1 MVKVVK
7 IWKGDLMMR
16 SKSLAKNK
24 DLQRKVLCSLLAAG
38 VMSVCIS
45 GGDVWAA
52 QSNEKIDLSGSAAS
66 TAYADWD
73 MQIDSEGSFKGV
85 YTHNGANLDF
95 TGTETNI
102 IINNKNNAA
111 TAVANYGNNGGVM
124 NFDAAKTSIT
134 LEHTGNVGSA
144 SPRDMGVLVN
154 QGTVNFNGDA
164 LIKLNTANT
173 ATMYGVNVECNTND
187 AVPSIVNFNK
197 KAAID
202 IVTGEAATGIFV
214 SGKPGSVLASGDNLN
229 ITINAGGNING
240 VWTRYGGTFST
251 GVSNNLNINLQSDSQ
266 YSTVTGIKCFSQK
279 EGQDNSHAG
288 MIDIEGSATINVQS
302 ANKAY
307 GILNE
312 YWQRPVDTGKVKV
325 AGDLNITV
333 VGKEAYG
340 VLSDNKDCD
349 TNILGN
355 ANINVTG
362 TNSSYA
368 IHAKEGGQITVG
380 SAGKTVALK
389 AETTAGDSGK
399 LAAAG
404 VYALEGGQVTIAGAK
419 ADIEADVTAN
429 GRAIGVRVEGKDAS
443 ITSAVQLNADTT
455 NIAVNG
461 TTTAD
466 SNNFNEAAWVKN
478 GSLTVNSKN
487 LNVTGSMSGFT
498 LEGLNVSTNGLI
510 ELNTEKTVIDIA
522 DDYGVTG
529 ITAHNGGTFKVNKGD
544 LIITSTNTAANGVGK
559 TNSIGIQSD
568 EIGSGEPQNSII
580 IGPGVNKVD
589 ITVNGAG
596 SEGATPNASNGTAG
610 IYAVDGAIEIA
621 SGELNVRV
629 NSGANVSS
637 DASGVY
643 SNATGIKGLNGTITV
658 AGSTRTILD
667 VTDGYQEATG
677 VYAGSY
683 GDKKATVSILGDTAI
698 TATGKT
704 GAHALYAEKGSEIT
718 IGSKG
723 KMVDLTVSST
733 NGGKVYGLDAT
744 GGSDITVNGSNL
756 TIDVGSYVENG
767 TINDRIFAID
777 ASTNKGG
784 KIILNSDE
792 ITIVGEQKGHTV
804 YCDGVRANMST
815 IEFNGNTTIDLKA
828 DLKDGWSAIESK
840 NKQNQ
845 FAGINVQCDPGNI
858 FATAI
863 NFNGSETDIK
873 VEGKATWFAA
883 VQGSGV
889 PGSINFTGK
898 KVNITAVNNK
908 AVSEGDSTTVGIYAQ
923 YGATINSAAAT
934 DIVTTVEAN
943 GDANGIYN
951 TNNFYY
957 NGNVKLK
964 GNFMGTVISNESSAY
979 GIYND
984 PLDADNTGGE
994 VYIGKGLKLDVTALK
1009 GEAVG
1014 IYGKGEHSKTTVL
1027 GDVTIT
1033 TNGQNDSYSLYA
1045 AAKANI
1051 TLGSAGKTVALTGD
1065 VTAKDADSI
1074 ITLAGDT
1081 NIVSGTVTADAGGIV
1096 LGGGDKAT
1104 YTVDKFVT
1112 KGAGERASAAV
1123 SGTITVSGGTLNIDN
1138 LSDINK
1144 FDLADNSLI
1153 VTGKGV
1159 LKAASDKVFEA
1170 DTSGK
1175 KVIAGVDQKVLFNG
1189 GKLAISDTSYTLAD
1203 SKVYSE
1209 ALGKV
1214 DDSGVGANTKTTIVM
1229 TGTLQDQPVDNKATV
1244 DDLAPTGAVHT
1255 NVTGTVSTGTLNVG
1269 DGSSSVGTTGINN
1282 DLGVKDLDFSS
1293 TSGSGTVDAI
1303 VTISNDTGLTL
1314 VGDGSSELLKGTGNS
1329 NNNVTVGSDSGS
1341 AGTLTLGNAAA
1352 ESSGGTL
1359 NAAVTLKADS
1369 QMNVEAGSFTV
1380 GKITATEGTVAVN
1393 AGANLTTTEDFTVGD
1408 AGSNKSGTIDAA
1420 GSITAGKVD
1429 LQQGTVAVTGS
1440 LTANELSVGDSS
1452 NSKEG
1457 AVTAAGTVDVGTLKL
1472 NKGNIEVTG
1481 SLTAKTLTVGD
1492 NDAKIAVGAADSAGT
1507 LTAEDVKLGGAS
1519 LMLDPDWEDSST
1531 IQTASKAGL
1540 KFNSSQIDGKLTVGQ
1555 NSVLSLGTADT
1566 AKAEAAFTD
1575 TGLTW
1580 GKNDITAALYID
1592 YEQTMDSTKGGIK
1605 VDGSLTHASD
1615 NKNFAAANTATFAAG
1630 SLLMVAG
1637 DAALTTDGA
1646 LKAGSTVN
1654 AQNNS
1659 NSNNDAATLKVDS
1672 GAKLYIADAQAD
1684 KRYTIVSGFTNSGSA
1699 VTDGGWN
1706 GTNLLLNKLVK
1717 GSGSYSNGSFTVS
1730 TQKVKAS
1737 EALPGVA
1744 LPNILDA
1751 MSSQTDSPY
1760 AGIKYLSNA
1769 ISGLNSNAQTL
1780 AAVNSFAQGAENS
1793 GATRT
1798 GALAA
1803 LDLGTA
1809 VQEHLSLAKAAAEQ
1823 SGGFG
1828 KAAVDTADNGGIWA
1842 QYIHNKDK
1850 VDNMG
1855 GVSYDGQ
1862 YNGVIIGGD
1871 FADRGKYSSGIAF
1884 SYGSG
1889 DSTGSASKNEFDFW
1903 GLSYY
1908 GGIQNGDTNLIFDVG
1923 YSKTSS
1929 DVKGVIK
1936 AEPDTQVIS
1945 MGIKGEK
1952 LISNGHGTSYVPY
1965 AGLRYMNI
1973 DTDSYNGS
1981 IDGKTAAHYSTD
1993 KADLWL
1999 LPVGISISHESVT
2012 ASGWKVRPTAD
2023 IAYVWTLGDK
2033 NIAMDI
2039 TVPGVN
2045 ATDRLGYDIMDSGFF
2060 VGKLGLEAEKGDWTY
2075 GLGYAC
2081 QKGSHAQNSKFML
2094 NVTYS
2099 F

>member
-1 MVKVVK
+1 MAKVVK

-16 SKSLAKNK
+16 SKRLAKNK
-24 DLQRKVLCSLLAAG
+24 DLQKKVLCSLIAVG

-52 QSNEKIDLSGSAAS
+52 GTIKDQDMVITSNMDIVADDGGFEGATNRYAAIGHTQDATMTVTAKPGVIVNSVVTATNGRAMGIVNTGNGVLNVNGNYGFALQADTVRGIRNNGYNDLNLNGDFIIKAV
-66 TAYADWD
+66 
-73 MQIDSEGSFKGV
+73 SEGKDSNNDVVVGAEAFNGTNITVNGDKLNIDITTDNARIIGV
-85 YTHNGANLDF
+85 QNFNNNGKTIVFNSNDISIKAVQ
-95 TGTETNI
+95 TGT
-102 IINNKNNAA
+102 
-111 TAVANYGNNGGVM
+111 
-124 NFDAAKTSIT
+124 
-134 LEHTGNVGSA
+134 GSFCQ
-144 SPRDMGVLVN
+144 GVLGY
-154 QGTVNFNGDA
+154 QSTTNFNGDIVIDLKA
-164 LIKLNTANT
+164 DKVTSQVHGVDIQCDPGNTYET
-173 ATMYGVNVECNTND
+173 A
-187 AVPSIVNFNK
+187 VNFNNQQTDIK
-197 KAAID
+197 VEGGAGATVAAIR
-202 IVTGEAATGIFV
+202 
-214 SGKPGSVLASGDNLN
+214 ASGVPGTVNLN
-229 ITINAGGNING
+229 GKVTNLTAANING
-240 VWTRYGGTFST
+240 GMAAAIISQYGAHVNSGSET
-251 GVSNNLNINLQSDSQ
+251 NINAAVNAKDDAVAVYVGEYAGYNGNVELQGNFTADVISEN
-266 YSTVTGIKCFSQK
+266 G
-279 EGQDNSHAG
+279 N
-288 MIDIEGSATINVQS
+288 
-302 ANKAY
+302 AY
-307 GILNE
+307 GILGE
-312 YWQRPVDTGKVKV
+312 
-325 AGDLNITV
+325 
-333 VGKEAYG
+333 
-340 VLSDNKDCD
+340 LSDDAKSEDDGKIYIGKDLELDVTAANGDAVGIGVSGKYNK
-349 TNILGN
+349 TIILGN
-355 ANINVTG
+355 STINATG
-362 TNSSYA
+362 KTASYA
-368 IHAKEGGQITVG
+368 IIAEDGGQITVG
-380 SAGKTVALK
+380 SAGKNVNLT
-389 AETTAGDSGK
+389 GD
-399 LAAAG
+399 
-404 VYALEGGQVTIAGAK
+404 V
-419 ADIEADVTAN
+419 
-429 GRAIGVRVEGKDAS
+429 
-443 ITSAVQLNADTT
+443 
-455 NIAVNG
+455 
-461 TTTAD
+461 
-466 SNNFNEAAWVKN
+466 
-478 GSLTVNSKN
+478 
-487 LNVTGSMSGFT
+487 
-498 LEGLNVSTNGLI
+498 
-510 ELNTEKTVIDIA
+510 
-522 DDYGVTG
+522 
-529 ITAHNGGTFKVNKGD
+529 
-544 LIITSTNTAANGVGK
+544 
-559 TNSIGIQSD
+559 
-568 EIGSGEPQNSII
+568 
-580 IGPGVNKVD
+580 KVD
-589 ITVNGAG
+589 
-596 SEGATPNASNGTAG
+596 
-610 IYAVDGAIEIA
+610 
-621 SGELNVRV
+621 
-629 NSGANVSS
+629 
-637 DASGVY
+637 
-643 SNATGIKGLNGTITV
+643 
-658 AGSTRTILD
+658 
-667 VTDGYQEATG
+667 
-677 VYAGSY
+677 
-683 GDKKATVSILGDTAI
+683 
-698 TATGKT
+698 
-704 GAHALYAEKGSEIT
+704 
-718 IGSKG
+718 
-723 KMVDLTVSST
+723 
-733 NGGKVYGLDAT
+733 
-744 GGSDITVNGSNL
+744 GGSV
-756 TIDVGSYVENG
+756 
-767 TINDRIFAID
+767 IN
-777 ASTNKGG
+777 
-784 KIILNSDE
+784 
-792 ITIVGEQKGHTV
+792 H
-804 YCDGVRANMST
+804 
-815 IEFNGNTTIDLKA
+815 
-828 DLKDGWSAIESK
+828 
-840 NKQNQ
+840 
-845 FAGINVQCDPGNI
+845 
-858 FATAI
+858 
-863 NFNGSETDIK
+863 
-873 VEGKATWFAA
+873 
-883 VQGSGV
+883 
-889 PGSINFTGK
+889 
-898 KVNITAVNNK
+898 
-908 AVSEGDSTTVGIYAQ
+908 
-923 YGATINSAAAT
+923 
-934 DIVTTVEAN
+934 
-943 GDANGIYN
+943 
-951 TNNFYY
+951 
-957 NGNVKLK
+957 
-964 GNFMGTVISNESSAY
+964 
-979 GIYND
+979 
-984 PLDADNTGGE
+984 
-994 VYIGKGLKLDVTALK
+994 
-1009 GEAVG
+1009 
-1014 IYGKGEHSKTTVL
+1014 
-1027 GDVTIT
+1027 GDVTI
-1033 TNGQNDSYSLYA
+1033 NGQLLVKAAGASSEYTSIGESLRINAGSDSAVQIENSSQKNVSNVLNFNSKNTELSSSGSSYISAVNILNNNQPDVTASNTVNFRGDTTKITATATDGKAQGVRIGESNFGSGKLTTDINFGATNTSINVKGNVVAGDYYDQVA
-1045 AAKANI
+1045 GIWEGEGSYKGDVATNIAFNGKANI
-1051 TLGSAGKTVALTGD
+1051 DVYSQGGNAYGIFVEHGSEIGTTIIDFNDNTVINAQNANGSGEAVYISGD
-1065 VTAKDADSI
+1065 GVAVNFNKAQKKGVTVDIIGDITAANNAK
-1074 ITLAGDT
+1074 ITLAGDS
-1081 NIVSGTVTADAGGIV
+1081 NVVKGTVTADAGGIV
-1096 LGGGDKAT
+1096 LAGSDKAT
-1104 YTVDKFVT
+1104 YIVNKFVT
-1112 KGAGERASAAV
+1112 KDSV
-1123 SGTITVSGGTLNIDN
+1123 SRFTTVTRGTITVSGGTLNIDN

-1269 DGSSSVGTTGINN
+1269 DGSSSEGATGVNN

-1293 TSGSGTVDAI
+1293 NSGTVDAS

-1314 VGDGSSELLKGTGNS
+1314 VGDGSSELLKGTGS
-1329 NNNVTVGSDSGS
+1329 NNTVTVGSTSDSGS

-1359 NAAVTLKADS
+1359 NANVTLQSDS

-1380 GKITATEGTVAVN
+1380 DKITATEGTVAVN
-1393 AGANLTTTEDFTVGD
+1393 AGANLTTTQDFTVGD
-1408 AGSNKSGTIDAA
+1408 AINNKTGTIDAA

-1440 LTANELSVGDSS
+1440 LTANELSVGTS
-1452 NSKEG
+1452 NKEG
-1457 AVTAAGTVDVGTLKL
+1457 TVTAAGTVDVGTLNL
-1472 NKGNIEVTG
+1472 NKGNVEVTG

-1492 NDAKIAVGAADSAGT
+1492 SDAKIAVGAADRAGT

-1519 LMLDPDWEDSST
+1519 LMLDPAWEDGST

-1540 KFNSSQIDGKLTVGQ
+1540 KFNGSQIDGKLTVGQ

-1580 GKNDITAALYID
+1580 GQNDITAALYVD

-1615 NKNFAAANTATFAAG
+1615 SKDLVAANTATFAAG

-1637 DAALTTDGA
+1637 DAALTIDGA
-1646 LKAGSTVN
+1646 LKAGGTATN
-1654 AQNNS
+1654 TIS
-1659 NSNNDAATLKVDS
+1659 NGSAATLKVDS

-1684 KRYTIVSGFTNSGSA
+1684 KQYTIVSGFTNSGSA
-1699 VTDGGWN
+1699 VIDGGWN

-1809 VQEHLSLAKAAAEQ
+1809 AQEHLSLAKAAAEQ

-1828 KAAVDTADNGGIWA
+1828 KAAVDTADNGSIWA

-1862 YNGVIIGGD
+1862 YNGIVVGGD

-1945 MGIKGEK
+1945 MGVKGEK
-1952 LISNGHGTSYVPY
+1952 VISNGHGTSYVPY

-2012 ASGWKVRPTAD
+2012 AGGWKVRPTAD

-2033 NIAMDI
+2033 NTAMDI

>member
-1 MVKVVK
+1 MNTVAKVVK

-52 QSNEKIDLSGSAAS
+52 QSNGKIDLSGSAAS

-202 IVTGEAATGIFV
+202 IVTGDEATGIFV

-404 VYALEGGQVTIAGAK
+404 VYALNGGQVTIAGAK

-443 ITSAVQLNADTT
+443 TTSAVQLNADTT

-461 TTTAD
+461 TTKD
-466 SNNFNEAAWVKN
+466 NNFNEAAWVKN

-487 LNVTGSMSGFT
+487 LNVTGSMSGYT

-621 SGELNVRV
+621 SGELNIRV

-658 AGSTRTILD
+658 AGSTRTALD

-704 GAHALYAEKGSEIT
+704 GAHALYAEKGGNIT
-718 IGSKG
+718 VGSKG
-723 KMVDLTVSST
+723 KTVELKAGSQGGRVIAIEATEGSNVTINGEKLVLDLTSDVSNMEKVTVNERIIGIDNFSE
-733 NGGKVYGLDAT
+733 GGE
-744 GGSDITVNGSNL
+744 ITVNSAETL
-756 TIDVGSYVENG
+756 IKAVQMG
-767 TINDRIFAID
+767 TTTY
-777 ASTNKGG
+777 S
-784 KIILNSDE
+784 
-792 ITIVGEQKGHTV
+792 
-804 YCDGVRANMST
+804 DGVRGNKST
-815 IEFNGNTTIDLKA
+815 TNFNGNVTLDLQA
-828 DLKDGWSAIESK
+828 DLQDNGNQS
-840 NKQNQ
+840 Q
-845 FAGINVQCDPGNI
+845 FAGVYVMCDPGDR

-908 AVSEGDSTTVGIYAQ
+908 AVREGDSTTVGIYAQ

-943 GDANGIYN
+943 GYANGIYN
-951 TNNFYY
+951 TNNFGY

-984 PLDADNTGGE
+984 PPAADNTGGE

-1014 IYGKGEHSKTTVL
+1014 IYGEGEHSKTTVL

-1074 ITLAGDT
+1074 ITLAGDS
-1081 NIVSGTVTADAGGIV
+1081 NVVKGTVTADAGGIV
-1096 LGGGDKAT
+1096 LGGSDKAT
-1104 YTVDKFVT
+1104 YTADKFVT
-1112 KGAGERASAAV
+1112 KGAGEKTSNAK

-1175 KVIAGVDQKVLFNG
+1175 KVIADVDQKVLFNG

-1214 DDSGVGANTKTTIVM
+1214 DDSGVGAKAKTTIVM

-1269 DGSSSVGTTGINN
+1269 DGTSSEGATGVNN
-1282 DLGVKDLDFSS
+1282 DLGVKDLDFS
-1293 TSGSGTVDAI
+1293 TNSGSGTVNAN

-1329 NNNVTVGSDSGS
+1329 NNTVTVGSGS

-1359 NAAVTLKADS
+1359 NAAVTLQADS

-1380 GKITATEGTVAVN
+1380 GKITAAEGTVAVN
-1393 AGANLTTTEDFTVGD
+1393 AGANLTTTQDFTVGD
-1408 AGSNKSGTIDAA
+1408 ASSNKSGTIDAA

-1429 LQQGTVAVTGS
+1429 LQQGTVAITGS

-1457 AVTAAGTVDVGTLKL
+1457 AVTAAGTVDVDTLNL
-1472 NKGNIEVTG
+1472 NKGKVEVTG
-1481 SLTAKTLTVGD
+1481 SLTAKTLTVVD
-1492 NDAKIAVGAADSAGT
+1492 SDAKIAVGAADSAGT

-1519 LMLDPDWEDSST
+1519 LMLDPAWEDSST

-1615 NKNFAAANTATFAAG
+1615 NKDLAAANTATFAAG

-1654 AQNNS
+1654 AQNNG

-1684 KRYTIVSGFTNSGSA
+1684 KQYTIVSGFTNSGSA

-1737 EALPGVA
+1737 TALPGVA

-1751 MSSQTDSPY
+1751 MSSQTDSTY

-1809 VQEHLSLAKAAAEQ
+1809 AQEHLSLAKAAAEQ

-1828 KAAVDTADNGGIWA
+1828 KAAVDTADNGSIWA

-1952 LISNGHGTSYVPY
+1952 VISNGHGTSYVPY

-2012 ASGWKVRPTAD
+2012 AGGWKVRPTAD

-2033 NIAMDI
+2033 NTAMDI

>member
-202 IVTGEAATGIFV
+202 IVTGDAATGIFV

-404 VYALEGGQVTIAGAK
+404 VYALNGGQVTIAGAK

-443 ITSAVQLNADTT
+443 TTSAVQLNADTT

-461 TTTAD
+461 TTKD
-466 SNNFNEAAWVKN
+466 NNFNEAAWVKN

-487 LNVTGSMSGFT
+487 LNVTGSMSGYT

-621 SGELNVRV
+621 SGELNIRV

-658 AGSTRTILD
+658 AGSTRTALD

-908 AVSEGDSTTVGIYAQ
+908 AVREGDSTTVGIYAQ

-943 GDANGIYN
+943 GYANGIYN
-951 TNNFYY
+951 TNNFGY

-984 PLDADNTGGE
+984 PPAADNTGGE

-1014 IYGKGEHSKTTVL
+1014 IYGEGEHSKTTVL

-1074 ITLAGDT
+1074 ITLAGDS
-1081 NIVSGTVTADAGGIV
+1081 NVVKGTVTADAGGIV
-1096 LGGGDKAT
+1096 LGGSDKAT
-1104 YTVDKFVT
+1104 YTADKFVT
-1112 KGAGERASAAV
+1112 KGAGEKTSNAK

-2012 ASGWKVRPTAD
+2012 AGGWKVRPTAD

-2033 NIAMDI
+2033 NTAMDI

>member
-1 MVKVVK
+1 MNIVVKVVK

-45 GGDVWAA
+45 GGDVWASGTIKD
-52 QSNEKIDLSGSAAS
+52 QDMIITSNMDIVADDGEFEGVTNRYAAIGYTQDS
-66 TAYADWD
+66 T
-73 MQIDSEGSFKGV
+73 MTV
-85 YTHNGANLDF
+85 
-95 TGTETNI
+95 
-102 IINNKNNAA
+102 
-111 TAVANYGNNGGVM
+111 TAKPGVM
-124 NFDAAKTSIT
+124 VDS
-134 LEHTGNVGSA
+134 V
-144 SPRDMGVLVN
+144 V
-154 QGTVNFNGDA
+154 
-164 LIKLNTANT
+164 T
-173 ATMYGVNVECNTND
+173 AT
-187 AVPSIVNFNK
+187 
-197 KAAID
+197 
-202 IVTGEAATGIFV
+202 
-214 SGKPGSVLASGDNLN
+214 
-229 ITINAGGNING
+229 
-240 VWTRYGGTFST
+240 
-251 GVSNNLNINLQSDSQ
+251 
-266 YSTVTGIKCFSQK
+266 
-279 EGQDNSHAG
+279 
-288 MIDIEGSATINVQS
+288 
-302 ANKAY
+302 
-307 GILNE
+307 
-312 YWQRPVDTGKVKV
+312 
-325 AGDLNITV
+325 
-333 VGKEAYG
+333 
-340 VLSDNKDCD
+340 
-349 TNILGN
+349 
-355 ANINVTG
+355 
-362 TNSSYA
+362 
-368 IHAKEGGQITVG
+368 
-380 SAGKTVALK
+380 
-389 AETTAGDSGK
+389 
-399 LAAAG
+399 
-404 VYALEGGQVTIAGAK
+404 
-419 ADIEADVTAN
+419 N
-429 GRAIGVRVEGKDAS
+429 GRAMGIVNVGNGVLNVNGNYSFA
-443 ITSAVQLNADTT
+443 LNADTVRGIRNNGYNDLNLNGDFIIKAVSKGKNSNNDVVVGVEAFNGTNITVNGDKLNIDITTDNARIIGVQNFNNNGETITFNSNDTSIKAVQIGTGSVCQGVLAYQSTTNFNGNVVIDLKADQVTDQVHGIDIQCDPGNSYETVVNFNNQKTDIKVEGGAGSTVAAIRASGVPGTVNLNGKVTNLTAT
-455 NIAVNG
+455 NIADGFSAAVISQYG
-461 TTTAD
+461 AHVKSGAD
-466 SNNFNEAAWVKN
+466 SDVNA
-478 GSLTVNSKN
+478 SVNSKN
-487 LNVTGSMSGFT
+487 GDAVAVYISEYAGYNGNVELKGSLTANVVSENGAACGILGELSDEVKAETDGNIYIGKNLN
-498 LEGLNVSTNGLI
+498 L
-510 ELNTEKTVIDIA
+510 
-522 DDYGVTG
+522 GV
-529 ITAHNGGTFKVNKGD
+529 
-544 LIITSTNTAANGVGK
+544 
-559 TNSIGIQSD
+559 NSSNSEAIGI
-568 EIGSGEPQNSII
+568 G
-580 IGPGVNKVD
+580 
-589 ITVNGAG
+589 
-596 SEGATPNASNGTAG
+596 
-610 IYAVDGAIEIA
+610 A
-621 SGELNVRV
+621 SGKYNK
-629 NSGANVSS
+629 
-637 DASGVY
+637 
-643 SNATGIKGLNGTITV
+643 T
-658 AGSTRTILD
+658 
-667 VTDGYQEATG
+667 
-677 VYAGSY
+677 
-683 GDKKATVSILGDTAI
+683 SILGDTAI

-1074 ITLAGDT
+1074 ITLAGDS
-1081 NIVSGTVTADAGGIV
+1081 NVVKGTVTADVGGIV

-1112 KGAGERASAAV
+1112 KGAVEKASNAK

-1144 FDLADNSLI
+1144 FDLADDSLV

-1189 GKLAISDTSYTLAD
+1189 GKLAISDASYTLNDSADYSKALKAAD
-1203 SKVYSE
+1203 SNK
-1209 ALGKV
+1209 A
-1214 DDSGVGANTKTTIVM
+1214 KTTIVM

-1269 DGSSSVGTTGINN
+1269 GSSSEGATGVNN

-1293 TSGSGTVDAI
+1293 NSGTVDAS

-1314 VGDGSSELLKGTGNS
+1314 VGDGSSELLKGTGS
-1329 NNNVTVGSDSGS
+1329 NNTVIVGSTSDSGS

-1359 NAAVTLKADS
+1359 NANVTLQADS

-1380 GKITATEGTVAVN
+1380 DKITATEGTVAVN
-1393 AGANLTTTEDFTVGD
+1393 AGANLTTTQDFTVGD
-1408 AGSNKSGTIDAA
+1408 AINNKTGTIDAA

-1440 LTANELSVGDSS
+1440 LTANELSVGTS
-1452 NSKEG
+1452 NKEG
-1457 AVTAAGTVDVGTLKL
+1457 TVNAAGTVDVDTLNL
-1472 NKGNIEVTG
+1472 NKGNVEVTG

-1492 NDAKIAVGAADSAGT
+1492 SDAKIAVGAADSAGT

-1519 LMLDPDWEDSST
+1519 LMLDPAWEDGST

-1540 KFNSSQIDGKLTVGQ
+1540 KFNGSQIDGKLTVGQ

-1580 GKNDITAALYID
+1580 GQNDITAALYID

-1615 NKNFAAANTATFAAG
+1615 SKDLAAANTATFAAG

-1646 LKAGSTVN
+1646 LKAGGTATN
-1654 AQNNS
+1654 TIS
-1659 NSNNDAATLKVDS
+1659 NGSAATLKVDS

-1684 KRYTIVSGFTNSGSA
+1684 KQYTIVSGFTNSGSA

-1737 EALPGVA
+1737 TALPGVA

-1809 VQEHLSLAKAAAEQ
+1809 AQEHLSLAKAAAEQ

-1945 MGIKGEK
+1945 MGVKGEK

-2012 ASGWKVRPTAD
+2012 AGGWKVRPTAD

-2033 NIAMDI
+2033 NTAMDI

>member
-45 GGDVWAA
+45 EGDVWA
-52 QSNEKIDLSGSAAS
+52 SNSLINVGNKEYSADTIIVADENLASDNSAVVGIANDVSNSKSGITMKNGTKLTVNSVAS
-66 TAYADWD
+66 SGRAYA
-73 MQIDSEGSFKGV
+73 V
-85 YTHNGANLDF
+85 AVNNGAGFGFVGKGEF
-95 TGTETNI
+95 T
-102 IINNKNNAA
+102 A
-111 TAVANYGNNGGVM
+111 TGSDQAQARTIRNNGGGAIS
-124 NFDAAKTSIT
+124 FDGDITVNTNAGKLFSVAVEAWDSSDQIAVVEFKGDRTIINATGDKVQVNAIQVVSNNDTGSLIDFCADKTVIT
-134 LEHTGNVGSA
+134 NTSTVAGGSNWANVAIVEGEKAVLRFSGKDVRLNSNNTGYTAQVISLNSNGNVVFNADNSILTAKSDFGA
-144 SPRDMGVLVN
+144 NGIGGDGII
-154 QGTVNFNGDA
+154 TFNGKNA
-164 LIKLNTANT
+164 
-173 ATMYGVNVECNTND
+173 
-187 AVPSIVNFNK
+187 
-197 KAAID
+197 
-202 IVTGEAATGIFV
+202 
-214 SGKPGSVLASGDNLN
+214 
-229 ITINAGGNING
+229 TINAIVTDGVGTTNSIGLLSSKAIDVTTNVDKLAINVYGSG
-240 VWTRYGGTFST
+240 VWNGNPGYANGTAGIYANADVDIAAKNLAVNVVAGQAVD
-251 GVSNNLNINLQSDSQ
+251 GVNTYDEE
-266 YSTVTGIKCFSQK
+266 TAKA
-279 EGQDNSHAG
+279 QDNYS
-288 MIDIEGSATINVQS
+288 D
-302 ANKAY
+302 AY
-307 GILNE
+307 GIRMMSGNLNAS
-312 YWQRPVDTGKVKV
+312 QDT
-325 AGDLNITV
+325 DTNIV
-333 VGKEAYG
+333 VYEGYKGAIGVSAEAENAI
-340 VLSDNKDCD
+340 V
-349 TNILGN
+349 NILGN
-355 ANINVTG
+355 TTITATG
-362 TNSSYA
+362 KTASNA
-368 IHAKEGGQITVG
+368 LLAEDGGQITVG
-380 SAGKTVALK
+380 SEGKTVDLTGEVKVDGGSVSNHGNVTINGQLLVK
-389 AETTAGDSGK
+389 ADGASSEYTSTGESLRINAGSDSAVQIENSSLQNVRNVLDFNAKNTELSSSGSNYISAVNILNNNQPDVTASNTVNFSGDTTKITATATDGKAQGVRIGESNFGSGK
-399 LAAAG
+399 LTTDINFGATNTSINVKGNVVAG
-404 VYALEGGQVTIAGAK
+404 DYYDQVAGIWEGEGSYKG
-419 ADIEADVTAN
+419 DVA
-429 GRAIGVRVEGKDAS
+429 
-443 ITSAVQLNADTT
+443 T
-455 NIAVNG
+455 NIAFNGKANIDVYSQGGNAYGIFVEHGSEIG
-461 TTTAD
+461 TTIIDFNDNTVINAQNANGSGEAVYISGD
-466 SNNFNEAAWVKN
+466 GVAVNFNKAQK
-478 GSLTVNSKN
+478 K
-487 LNVTGSMSGFT
+487 
-498 LEGLNVSTNGLI
+498 
-510 ELNTEKTVIDIA
+510 
-522 DDYGVTG
+522 GVTVD
-529 ITAHNGGTFKVNKGD
+529 IIGD
-544 LIITSTNTAANGVGK
+544 ITAAN
-559 TNSIGIQSD
+559 
-568 EIGSGEPQNSII
+568 
-580 IGPGVNKVD
+580 
-589 ITVNGAG
+589 
-596 SEGATPNASNGTAG
+596 NA
-610 IYAVDGAIEIA
+610 
-621 SGELNVRV
+621 
-629 NSGANVSS
+629 
-637 DASGVY
+637 
-643 SNATGIKGLNGTITV
+643 K
-658 AGSTRTILD
+658 
-667 VTDGYQEATG
+667 
-677 VYAGSY
+677 
-683 GDKKATVSILGDTAI
+683 
-698 TATGKT
+698 
-704 GAHALYAEKGSEIT
+704 
-718 IGSKG
+718 
-723 KMVDLTVSST
+723 
-733 NGGKVYGLDAT
+733 
-744 GGSDITVNGSNL
+744 
-756 TIDVGSYVENG
+756 
-767 TINDRIFAID
+767 
-777 ASTNKGG
+777 
-784 KIILNSDE
+784 
-792 ITIVGEQKGHTV
+792 
-804 YCDGVRANMST
+804 
-815 IEFNGNTTIDLKA
+815 
-828 DLKDGWSAIESK
+828 
-840 NKQNQ
+840 
-845 FAGINVQCDPGNI
+845 
-858 FATAI
+858 
-863 NFNGSETDIK
+863 
-873 VEGKATWFAA
+873 
-883 VQGSGV
+883 
-889 PGSINFTGK
+889 
-898 KVNITAVNNK
+898 
-908 AVSEGDSTTVGIYAQ
+908 
-923 YGATINSAAAT
+923 
-934 DIVTTVEAN
+934 
-943 GDANGIYN
+943 
-951 TNNFYY
+951 
-957 NGNVKLK
+957 
-964 GNFMGTVISNESSAY
+964 
-979 GIYND
+979 
-984 PLDADNTGGE
+984 
-994 VYIGKGLKLDVTALK
+994 
-1009 GEAVG
+1009 
-1014 IYGKGEHSKTTVL
+1014 
-1027 GDVTIT
+1027 
-1033 TNGQNDSYSLYA
+1033 
-1045 AAKANI
+1045 
-1051 TLGSAGKTVALTGD
+1051 
-1065 VTAKDADSI
+1065 
-1074 ITLAGDT
+1074 ITLAGDS
-1081 NIVSGTVTADAGGIV
+1081 NVVKGTVTADAGGIV
-1096 LGGGDKAT
+1096 LAGSDKAT
-1104 YTVDKFVT
+1104 YIVNKFVT
-1112 KGAGERASAAV
+1112 KDSV
-1123 SGTITVSGGTLNIDN
+1123 SRFTTVTRGTITVSGGTLNIDN

-1189 GKLAISDTSYTLAD
+1189 GKLAISDASYTLAD

-1214 DDSGVGANTKTTIVM
+1214 DDSGAGAKAKTTIVM

-1269 DGSSSVGTTGINN
+1269 DGTSSEGATGVNN
-1282 DLGVKDLDFSS
+1282 DLGVKDLDFS
-1293 TSGSGTVDAI
+1293 TNSGSGTVNAN

-1329 NNNVTVGSDSGS
+1329 NNTVTVGSGS

-1359 NAAVTLKADS
+1359 NAAVTLQADS

-1380 GKITATEGTVAVN
+1380 GKITAAEGTVAVN
-1393 AGANLTTTEDFTVGD
+1393 AGANLTTTQDFTVGD
-1408 AGSNKSGTIDAA
+1408 ASSNKSGTIDAA

-1457 AVTAAGTVDVGTLKL
+1457 AVTAAGTVDVDTLNL
-1472 NKGNIEVTG
+1472 NKGKVEVTG
-1481 SLTAKTLTVGD
+1481 SLTAKTLTVVD
-1492 NDAKIAVGAADSAGT
+1492 SDAKIAVGAADSAGT

-1519 LMLDPDWEDSST
+1519 LMLDPAWEDSST

-1575 TGLTW
+1575 TGLIW

-1615 NKNFAAANTATFAAG
+1615 NKDLAAANTATFAAG

-1654 AQNNS
+1654 AQNNG
-1659 NSNNDAATLKVDS
+1659 NSNNDAATLKVDA

-1684 KRYTIVSGFTNSGSA
+1684 KKYTIVSGFTNSNSA
-1699 VTDGGWN
+1699 VTDGGWS

-1717 GSGSYSNGSFTVS
+1717 GSGSYSSGSFTVS

-1751 MSSQTDSPY
+1751 MGSQIDSPY

-1828 KAAVDTADNGGIWA
+1828 KAAVDTADNGSIWA

-1862 YNGVIIGGD
+1862 YNGIVVGGD

-1945 MGIKGEK
+1945 MGVKGEK
-1952 LISNGHGTSYVPY
+1952 VISNGHGTSYVPY

-2012 ASGWKVRPTAD
+2012 AGGWKVRPTAD

-2033 NIAMDI
+2033 NTAMDI

>member
-1 MVKVVK
+1 MNIVVK

-45 GGDVWAA
+45 GGDVWASK
-52 QSNEKIDLSGSAAS
+52 SNEKIDLSGNSAS

-95 TGTETNI
+95 TGTETDI
-102 IINNKNNAA
+102 TINNNNNVA

-202 IVTGEAATGIFV
+202 IVTGDAATGIFV

-312 YWQRPVDTGKVKV
+312 YLQRPVDTGKVKV

-340 VLSDNKDCD
+340 VLSNNKDCD

-404 VYALEGGQVTIAGAK
+404 VYALNGGQVTIAGAK

-429 GRAIGVRVEGKDAS
+429 GRAIGVRVEGKDDS

-658 AGSTRTILD
+658 AGSTRTTLD

-723 KMVDLTVSST
+723 KMV
-733 NGGKVYGLDAT
+733 
-744 GGSDITVNGSNL
+744 
-756 TIDVGSYVENG
+756 
-767 TINDRIFAID
+767 
-777 ASTNKGG
+777 
-784 KIILNSDE
+784 
-792 ITIVGEQKGHTV
+792 
-804 YCDGVRANMST
+804 
-815 IEFNGNTTIDLKA
+815 
-828 DLKDGWSAIESK
+828 
-840 NKQNQ
+840 
-845 FAGINVQCDPGNI
+845 
-858 FATAI
+858 
-863 NFNGSETDIK
+863 
-873 VEGKATWFAA
+873 
-883 VQGSGV
+883 
-889 PGSINFTGK
+889 
-898 KVNITAVNNK
+898 
-908 AVSEGDSTTVGIYAQ
+908 
-923 YGATINSAAAT
+923 
-934 DIVTTVEAN
+934 
-943 GDANGIYN
+943 
-951 TNNFYY
+951 
-957 NGNVKLK
+957 
-964 GNFMGTVISNESSAY
+964 
-979 GIYND
+979 
-984 PLDADNTGGE
+984 
-994 VYIGKGLKLDVTALK
+994 
-1009 GEAVG
+1009 
-1014 IYGKGEHSKTTVL
+1014 
-1027 GDVTIT
+1027 
-1033 TNGQNDSYSLYA
+1033 
-1045 AAKANI
+1045 
-1051 TLGSAGKTVALTGD
+1051 ALTGD

-1074 ITLAGDT
+1074 ITLAGDS
-1081 NIVSGTVTADAGGIV
+1081 NVVKGTVTADAGGIV
-1096 LGGGDKAT
+1096 LGGSDKAT
-1104 YTVDKFVT
+1104 YTADKFVT
-1112 KGAGERASAAV
+1112 KGAGEKTSNAK

-1138 LSDINK
+1138 LSDINE
-1144 FDLADNSLI
+1144 FDLANNSLI

-1189 GKLAISDTSYTLAD
+1189 GKLAISDASYTLNDSAGYSKALKAAD
-1203 SKVYSE
+1203 SN
-1209 ALGKV
+1209 
-1214 DDSGVGANTKTTIVM
+1214 GAKTTIVM

-1269 DGSSSVGTTGINN
+1269 DGTSSEGATGVNN
-1282 DLGVKDLDFSS
+1282 DLGVKDLDFS
-1293 TSGSGTVDAI
+1293 TNSGSGTVNAS

-1329 NNNVTVGSDSGS
+1329 NNTVTVGSGS

-1359 NAAVTLKADS
+1359 NAAVTLQADS

-1380 GKITATEGTVAVN
+1380 GKITAAEGTVAVN
-1393 AGANLTTTEDFTVGD
+1393 AGANLTTTQDFTVGD
-1408 AGSNKSGTIDAA
+1408 ASSNKSGTIDAA

-1457 AVTAAGTVDVGTLKL
+1457 AVTAAGTVDVDTLNL
-1472 NKGNIEVTG
+1472 NKGKVEVTG
-1481 SLTAKTLTVGD
+1481 SLTAKTLTVVD
-1492 NDAKIAVGAADSAGT
+1492 SDAKIAVGAADSAGT

-1519 LMLDPDWEDSST
+1519 HMLDPAWEDSST

-1615 NKNFAAANTATFAAG
+1615 NKDLAAANTATFAAG

-1646 LKAGSTVN
+1646 LKAGST
-1654 AQNNS
+1654 ATITIS
-1659 NSNNDAATLKVDS
+1659 NGSAATLKVDS

-1684 KRYTIVSGFTNSGSA
+1684 KQYTIVSGFTNSGSD

-1717 GSGSYSNGSFTVS
+1717 GSGSYSSGSFTVS

-1780 AAVNSFAQGAENS
+1780 VAVNSFAQGAENS

-1809 VQEHLSLAKAAAEQ
+1809 AQEHLSLAKAAAEQ

-1828 KAAVDTADNGGIWA
+1828 KAAVDTADNGSIWA

-1871 FADRGKYSSGIAF
+1871 FADRGKYSSGMAF

-2012 ASGWKVRPTAD
+2012 AGGWKVRPTAD

-2033 NIAMDI
+2033 NTAMDI

>member
-1 MVKVVK
+1 MNIVVKVVK

-52 QSNEKIDLSGSAAS
+52 GNDLAAQGVSKTYSSTDVVGVLKVIGGWDSYKDNVGMLDHSGQTTSVTISSGTFDELIGGNHIKQPGSEIYNVTIGDTSVQLDGGEVQYVIGGSKANNSDDTTLTTGNTNVLINKGTVKGMVIGGSYIKATGNPRGGTPAVTTAATGATNVVISGGTVKGNVYAGSVADNYSSKQTDAKPALHVTDKNTSLNISGGAFNGKKVYGGGSAVG
-66 TAYADWD
+66 
-73 MQIDSEGSFKGV
+73 EGSTSVAGDTSVIITAAGTDIDCVYGGGYAEKGGKV
-85 YTHNGANLDF
+85 TAGNTHIVIDIESNGAGVEDIFGGNSVYAYPGGVNAQGIVGDTLIEYKNGTSRGMLFGGSEIMGYSAKTNDESKIE
-95 TGTETNI
+95 TGNTKVMVTGGTLTEAVLGGSKVRLTGDQGNKVSSIGQDTNITVSGDTTSVKGLVGGDLVQVLNKNYSSDVRIAEGKVNNTNI
-102 IINNKNNAA
+102 IINGGTINSLYVDSSASIQIGDVNFKGAIIGGGVATGGTDDNKHAESRVDTTNVVINAGTINGDIYGGGLSTATLRSGNEADGGSSLVNSANVTIKGGTVNGDIYGGGAAVGAGVYTGGSSSVENSAVNITGGTINGYVYGGGLNASVKGDLQVTLNNVYTGKYDKKTGAFGASFITGEKLHIIDGNVTIEVSDSHLYADIRGGSDNEGSDNISEMGNSKVVVSNSQLNGNDAQGGIYPGRIFGAGYVQGKNDVTDHKSAEVILNNVAGITYDKVTGNAVYEPGARIYGGGQVYNATKSLLNVGSTKVIINGAA
-111 TAVANYGNNGGVM
+111 TALEEVYGGSIISGTVKKEDLSVAVTEKTDVVVNDGLIASMLVGGNNTNWFGTSVISSVAADGKYDYNGKKYNGGSTEVELNGGGSDTLSVVGGSLSDYSSYSDQGSKRESM
-124 NFDAAKTSIT
+124 VFGTTTVNVNGGKMYEVVGGGYAYYSAESVDESKLNDAAPLS
-134 LEHTGNVGSA
+134 NVVGA
-144 SPRDMGVLVN
+144 T
-154 QGTVNFNGDA
+154 TVNISGGTILDNVYGGGYAYSNQKLMASQANITGD
-164 LIKLNTANT
+164 
-173 ATMYGVNVECNTND
+173 VNVNISGGTITGAVYAGGGAIGDNTQAN
-187 AVPSIVNFNK
+187 
-197 KAAID
+197 
-202 IVTGEAATGIFV
+202 V
-214 SGKPGSVLASGDNLN
+214 SGKATVN
-229 ITINAGGNING
+229 IS
-240 VWTRYGGTFST
+240 GGTIT
-251 GVSNNLNINLQSDSQ
+251 GGVYGHGYTKGAD
-266 YSTVTGIKCFSQK
+266 
-279 EGQDNSHAG
+279 A
-288 MIDIEGSATINVQS
+288 SA
-302 ANKAY
+302 
-307 GILNE
+307 
-312 YWQRPVDTGKVKV
+312 
-325 AGDLNITV
+325 
-333 VGKEAYG
+333 
-340 VLSDNKDCD
+340 
-349 TNILGN
+349 
-355 ANINVTG
+355 
-362 TNSSYA
+362 
-368 IHAKEGGQITVG
+368 TVG
-380 SAGKTVALK
+380 SSGLNIKDYAGTIKEISGFDAVDIVDSTL
-389 AETTAGDSGK
+389 TTA
-399 LAAAG
+399 L
-404 VYALEGGQVTIAGAK
+404 
-419 ADIEADVTAN
+419 
-429 GRAIGVRVEGKDAS
+429 RASSK
-443 ITSAVQLNADTT
+443 
-455 NIAVNG
+455 G
-461 TTTAD
+461 T
-466 SNNFNEAAWVKN
+466 V
-478 GSLTVNSKN
+478 
-487 LNVTGSMSGFT
+487 
-498 LEGLNVSTNGLI
+498 
-510 ELNTEKTVIDIA
+510 VI
-522 DDYGVTG
+522 
-529 ITAHNGGTFKVNKGD
+529 
-544 LIITSTNTAANGVGK
+544 LS
-559 TNSIGIQSD
+559 
-568 EIGSGEPQNSII
+568 
-580 IGPGVNKVD
+580 
-589 ITVNGAG
+589 GAG
-596 SEGATPNASNGTAG
+596 SSLQGTLTADNA
-610 IYAVDGAIEIA
+610 
-621 SGELNVRV
+621 ELN
-629 NSGANVSS
+629 
-637 DASGVY
+637 
-643 SNATGIKGLNGTITV
+643 
-658 AGSTRTILD
+658 
-667 VTDGYQEATG
+667 
-677 VYAGSY
+677 
-683 GDKKATVSILGDTAI
+683 
-698 TATGKT
+698 
-704 GAHALYAEKGSEIT
+704 
-718 IGSKG
+718 
-723 KMVDLTVSST
+723 
-733 NGGKVYGLDAT
+733 
-744 GGSDITVNGSNL
+744 
-756 TIDVGSYVENG
+756 
-767 TINDRIFAID
+767 
-777 ASTNKGG
+777 
-784 KIILNSDE
+784 
-792 ITIVGEQKGHTV
+792 
-804 YCDGVRANMST
+804 
-815 IEFNGNTTIDLKA
+815 
-828 DLKDGWSAIESK
+828 
-840 NKQNQ
+840 
-845 FAGINVQCDPGNI
+845 
-858 FATAI
+858 
-863 NFNGSETDIK
+863 
-873 VEGKATWFAA
+873 
-883 VQGSGV
+883 
-889 PGSINFTGK
+889 
-898 KVNITAVNNK
+898 
-908 AVSEGDSTTVGIYAQ
+908 
-923 YGATINSAAAT
+923 
-934 DIVTTVEAN
+934 
-943 GDANGIYN
+943 
-951 TNNFYY
+951 
-957 NGNVKLK
+957 
-964 GNFMGTVISNESSAY
+964 
-979 GIYND
+979 
-984 PLDADNTGGE
+984 
-994 VYIGKGLKLDVTALK
+994 
-1009 GEAVG
+1009 
-1014 IYGKGEHSKTTVL
+1014 
-1027 GDVTIT
+1027 
-1033 TNGQNDSYSLYA
+1033 
-1045 AAKANI
+1045 
-1051 TLGSAGKTVALTGD
+1051 
-1065 VTAKDADSI
+1065 
-1074 ITLAGDT
+1074 
-1081 NIVSGTVTADAGGIV
+1081 
-1096 LGGGDKAT
+1096 LGGADDVYNVGKLIT
-1104 YTVDKFVT
+1104 
-1112 KGAGERASAAV
+1112 EN

-1153 VTGKGV
+1153 VTGKGI
-1159 LKAASDKVFEA
+1159 LQG
-1170 DTSGK
+1170 TSGNLFDK
-1175 KVIAGVDQKVLFNG
+1175 NGTVAVKSAVDVKVLFNG
-1189 GKLAISDTSYTLAD
+1189 GKLAISDASYTLAD

-1214 DDSGVGANTKTTIVM
+1214 DDSGAGAKAKTTIVM

-1269 DGSSSVGTTGINN
+1269 DGTSSEGATGVNN
-1282 DLGVKDLDFSS
+1282 DLGVKDLDFS
-1293 TSGSGTVDAI
+1293 TNSGSGTVNAN

-1329 NNNVTVGSDSGS
+1329 NNTVTVGSGS

-1359 NAAVTLKADS
+1359 NAAVTLQADS

-1380 GKITATEGTVAVN
+1380 GKITAAEGTVAVN
-1393 AGANLTTTEDFTVGD
+1393 AGANLTTTQDFTVGD
-1408 AGSNKSGTIDAA
+1408 ASSNKSGTIDAA

-1457 AVTAAGTVDVGTLKL
+1457 AVTAAGTVDVDTLNL
-1472 NKGNIEVTG
+1472 NKGKVEVTG
-1481 SLTAKTLTVGD
+1481 SLTAKTLTVVD
-1492 NDAKIAVGAADSAGT
+1492 SDAKIAVGAADSAGT

-1519 LMLDPDWEDSST
+1519 LMLDPAWEDSST

-1615 NKNFAAANTATFAAG
+1615 NKDLAAANTATFAAG

-1654 AQNNS
+1654 AQNNG

-1684 KRYTIVSGFTNSGSA
+1684 KQYTIVSGFTNSGSA

-1737 EALPGVA
+1737 TALPGVA

-1751 MSSQTDSPY
+1751 MSSQTDSTY

-1803 LDLGTA
+1803 MDLGTA
-1809 VQEHLSLAKAAAEQ
+1809 AQEHLSLAKAAAEQ

-1828 KAAVDTADNGGIWA
+1828 KAAVDTADNGSIWA

-1871 FADRGKYSSGIAF
+1871 FADRGKYSSGMAF

-2012 ASGWKVRPTAD
+2012 AGGWKVRPTAD

-2033 NIAMDI
+2033 NTAMDI

>member
-1 MVKVVK
+1 
-7 IWKGDLMMR
+7 MMR
-16 SKSLAKNK
+16 SKRLAKNK
-24 DLQRKVLCSLLAAG
+24 DLQKKVLCSLLAVG

-52 QSNEKIDLSGSAAS
+52 GTIKDQDMVITSNMNIVADDGGFEGATNRYAAIGHTQDATMTVTAKPGVIVNSVVTATNGRAMGIVNTGNGVLNVNGNYGFALQADTVRGIRNNGYNDLNLNGDFIIKAV
-66 TAYADWD
+66 
-73 MQIDSEGSFKGV
+73 SEGKDSNNDVVVGAEAFNGTNITVNGDKLNIDITTDNARIIGV
-85 YTHNGANLDF
+85 QNFNNNGKTIVFNSNDISIKAVQ
-95 TGTETNI
+95 TGT
-102 IINNKNNAA
+102 
-111 TAVANYGNNGGVM
+111 
-124 NFDAAKTSIT
+124 
-134 LEHTGNVGSA
+134 GSFCQ
-144 SPRDMGVLVN
+144 GVLGY
-154 QGTVNFNGDA
+154 QSTTNFNGDIVIDLKA
-164 LIKLNTANT
+164 DKVTSQVHGVDIQCDPGNTYET
-173 ATMYGVNVECNTND
+173 A
-187 AVPSIVNFNK
+187 VNFNNQQTDIK
-197 KAAID
+197 VEGGAGATVAAIR
-202 IVTGEAATGIFV
+202 
-214 SGKPGSVLASGDNLN
+214 ASGVPGTVNLN
-229 ITINAGGNING
+229 GKVTNLTAANING
-240 VWTRYGGTFST
+240 GMAAAIISQYGAHVNSGSET
-251 GVSNNLNINLQSDSQ
+251 NINAAVNAKDDAVAVYVGEYAGYNGNVELQGNFTADVISEN
-266 YSTVTGIKCFSQK
+266 G
-279 EGQDNSHAG
+279 N
-288 MIDIEGSATINVQS
+288 
-302 ANKAY
+302 AY
-307 GILNE
+307 GILGE
-312 YWQRPVDTGKVKV
+312 
-325 AGDLNITV
+325 
-333 VGKEAYG
+333 
-340 VLSDNKDCD
+340 LSDDAKSEDDGKIYIGKDLELDVTAANGDAVGIGVSGKYNK
-349 TNILGN
+349 TIILGN
-355 ANINVTG
+355 STINATG
-362 TNSSYA
+362 KTASYA
-368 IHAKEGGQITVG
+368 IIAEDGGQITVG
-380 SAGKTVALK
+380 SAGKNVNLT
-389 AETTAGDSGK
+389 GD
-399 LAAAG
+399 
-404 VYALEGGQVTIAGAK
+404 V
-419 ADIEADVTAN
+419 
-429 GRAIGVRVEGKDAS
+429 
-443 ITSAVQLNADTT
+443 
-455 NIAVNG
+455 
-461 TTTAD
+461 
-466 SNNFNEAAWVKN
+466 
-478 GSLTVNSKN
+478 
-487 LNVTGSMSGFT
+487 
-498 LEGLNVSTNGLI
+498 
-510 ELNTEKTVIDIA
+510 
-522 DDYGVTG
+522 
-529 ITAHNGGTFKVNKGD
+529 
-544 LIITSTNTAANGVGK
+544 
-559 TNSIGIQSD
+559 
-568 EIGSGEPQNSII
+568 
-580 IGPGVNKVD
+580 KVD
-589 ITVNGAG
+589 
-596 SEGATPNASNGTAG
+596 
-610 IYAVDGAIEIA
+610 
-621 SGELNVRV
+621 
-629 NSGANVSS
+629 
-637 DASGVY
+637 
-643 SNATGIKGLNGTITV
+643 
-658 AGSTRTILD
+658 
-667 VTDGYQEATG
+667 
-677 VYAGSY
+677 
-683 GDKKATVSILGDTAI
+683 
-698 TATGKT
+698 
-704 GAHALYAEKGSEIT
+704 
-718 IGSKG
+718 
-723 KMVDLTVSST
+723 
-733 NGGKVYGLDAT
+733 
-744 GGSDITVNGSNL
+744 GGSV
-756 TIDVGSYVENG
+756 
-767 TINDRIFAID
+767 IN
-777 ASTNKGG
+777 
-784 KIILNSDE
+784 
-792 ITIVGEQKGHTV
+792 H
-804 YCDGVRANMST
+804 
-815 IEFNGNTTIDLKA
+815 
-828 DLKDGWSAIESK
+828 
-840 NKQNQ
+840 
-845 FAGINVQCDPGNI
+845 
-858 FATAI
+858 
-863 NFNGSETDIK
+863 
-873 VEGKATWFAA
+873 
-883 VQGSGV
+883 
-889 PGSINFTGK
+889 
-898 KVNITAVNNK
+898 
-908 AVSEGDSTTVGIYAQ
+908 
-923 YGATINSAAAT
+923 
-934 DIVTTVEAN
+934 
-943 GDANGIYN
+943 
-951 TNNFYY
+951 
-957 NGNVKLK
+957 
-964 GNFMGTVISNESSAY
+964 
-979 GIYND
+979 
-984 PLDADNTGGE
+984 
-994 VYIGKGLKLDVTALK
+994 
-1009 GEAVG
+1009 
-1014 IYGKGEHSKTTVL
+1014 
-1027 GDVTIT
+1027 GDVTI
-1033 TNGQNDSYSLYA
+1033 NGQLLVKAAGASSEYTSIGESLRINAGSDSAVQIENSSQKNVSNVLNFNSKNTELSSSGSSYISAVNILNNNQPDVTASNTVNFRGDTTKITATATDGKAQGVRIGESNFGSGKLTTDINFGATNTSINVKGNVVAGDYYDQVA
-1045 AAKANI
+1045 GIWEGEGSYKGDVATNIAFNGKANI
-1051 TLGSAGKTVALTGD
+1051 DVYSQGGNAYGIFVEHGSEIGTTIIDFNDNTVINAQNANGSGEAVYISGD
-1065 VTAKDADSI
+1065 GVAVNFNKAQKKGVTVDIIGDITAANNAK
-1074 ITLAGDT
+1074 ITLAGDS
-1081 NIVSGTVTADAGGIV
+1081 NVVKGTVTADAGGIV
-1096 LGGGDKAT
+1096 LAGSDKAT
-1104 YTVDKFVT
+1104 YIVNKFVT
-1112 KGAGERASAAV
+1112 KDSV
-1123 SGTITVSGGTLNIDN
+1123 SRFTTVTRGTITVSGGTLNIDN

-1269 DGSSSVGTTGINN
+1269 DGSSSEGATGVNN

-1293 TSGSGTVDAI
+1293 NSGTVDAS

-1314 VGDGSSELLKGTGNS
+1314 VGDGSSELLKGTGS
-1329 NNNVTVGSDSGS
+1329 NNTVTVGSTSDSGS

-1359 NAAVTLKADS
+1359 NANVTLQSDS

-1380 GKITATEGTVAVN
+1380 DKITATEGTVAVN
-1393 AGANLTTTEDFTVGD
+1393 AGANLTTTQDFTVGD
-1408 AGSNKSGTIDAA
+1408 AINNKTGTIDAA

-1440 LTANELSVGDSS
+1440 LTANELSVGTS
-1452 NSKEG
+1452 NKEG
-1457 AVTAAGTVDVGTLKL
+1457 TVTAAGTVDVGTLNL
-1472 NKGNIEVTG
+1472 NKGNVEVTG

-1492 NDAKIAVGAADSAGT
+1492 SDAKIAVGAADRAGT

-1519 LMLDPDWEDSST
+1519 LMLDPAWEDGST

-1540 KFNSSQIDGKLTVGQ
+1540 KFNGSQIDGKLTVGQ

-1580 GKNDITAALYID
+1580 GQNDITAALYID

-1615 NKNFAAANTATFAAG
+1615 SKDLVAANTATFAAG

-1637 DAALTTDGA
+1637 DAALTIDGA
-1646 LKAGSTVN
+1646 LKAGGTATN
-1654 AQNNS
+1654 TIS
-1659 NSNNDAATLKVDS
+1659 NGSAATLKVDS

-1684 KRYTIVSGFTNSGSA
+1684 KQYTIVSGFTNSGSA
-1699 VTDGGWN
+1699 VIDGGWN

-1730 TQKVKAS
+1730 TQKVKAN

-1809 VQEHLSLAKAAAEQ
+1809 AQEHLSLAKAAAEQ

-1828 KAAVDTADNGGIWA
+1828 KAAVDTADNGSIWA

-1862 YNGVIIGGD
+1862 YNGIVVGGD

-1945 MGIKGEK
+1945 MGVKGEK
-1952 LISNGHGTSYVPY
+1952 VISNGHGTSYVPY

-2012 ASGWKVRPTAD
+2012 AGGWKVRPTAD

-2033 NIAMDI
+2033 NTAMDI

>member
-1 MVKVVK
+1 MAKVVK

-16 SKSLAKNK
+16 SKRLAKNK
-24 DLQRKVLCSLLAAG
+24 DLQKKVLCSLLAVG

-52 QSNEKIDLSGSAAS
+52 GTIKDQDMVITSNMDIVADDGGFEGATNRYAAIGHTQDATMTVTAKPGVIVNSVVTATNGRAMGIVNTGNGVLNVNGNYGFALQADTVRGIRNNGYNDLNLNGDFIIKAV
-66 TAYADWD
+66 
-73 MQIDSEGSFKGV
+73 SEGKDSNNDVVVGAEAFNGTNITVNGDKLNIDITTDNARIIGV
-85 YTHNGANLDF
+85 QNFNNNGKTIVFNSNDISIKAVQ
-95 TGTETNI
+95 TGT
-102 IINNKNNAA
+102 
-111 TAVANYGNNGGVM
+111 
-124 NFDAAKTSIT
+124 
-134 LEHTGNVGSA
+134 GSFCQ
-144 SPRDMGVLVN
+144 GVLGY
-154 QGTVNFNGDA
+154 QSTTNFNGDIVIDLKA
-164 LIKLNTANT
+164 DKVTSQVHGVDIQCDPGNTYET
-173 ATMYGVNVECNTND
+173 A
-187 AVPSIVNFNK
+187 VNFNNQQTDIK
-197 KAAID
+197 VEGGAGATVAAIR
-202 IVTGEAATGIFV
+202 
-214 SGKPGSVLASGDNLN
+214 ASGVPGTVNLN
-229 ITINAGGNING
+229 GKVTNLTAANING
-240 VWTRYGGTFST
+240 GMAAAIISQYGAHVNSGSET
-251 GVSNNLNINLQSDSQ
+251 NINAAVNAKDDAVAVYVGEYAGYNGNVELQGNFTADVISENGD
-266 YSTVTGIKCFSQK
+266 
-279 EGQDNSHAG
+279 
-288 MIDIEGSATINVQS
+288 
-302 ANKAY
+302 AY
-307 GILNE
+307 GILGE
-312 YWQRPVDTGKVKV
+312 
-325 AGDLNITV
+325 
-333 VGKEAYG
+333 
-340 VLSDNKDCD
+340 LSDDAKSEDDGKIYIGKDLELDVTAANGDAVGIGVSGKYNK
-349 TNILGN
+349 TIILGN
-355 ANINVTG
+355 STINATG
-362 TNSSYA
+362 KTASNA
-368 IHAKEGGQITVG
+368 LLAEAGGQITVG
-380 SAGKTVALK
+380 SEGKTVDLK
-389 AETTAGDSGK
+389 AETTGGRVV
-399 LAAAG
+399 G
-404 VYALEGGQVTIAGAK
+404 LEAKGG
-419 ADIEADVTAN
+419 
-429 GRAIGVRVEGKDAS
+429 
-443 ITSAVQLNADTT
+443 
-455 NIAVNG
+455 
-461 TTTAD
+461 
-466 SNNFNEAAWVKN
+466 SN
-478 GSLTVNSKN
+478 
-487 LNVTGSMSGFT
+487 
-498 LEGLNVSTNGLI
+498 
-510 ELNTEKTVIDIA
+510 
-522 DDYGVTG
+522 
-529 ITAHNGGTFKVNKGD
+529 
-544 LIITSTNTAANGVGK
+544 
-559 TNSIGIQSD
+559 
-568 EIGSGEPQNSII
+568 
-580 IGPGVNKVD
+580 
-589 ITVNGAG
+589 ITVNG
-596 SEGATPNASNGTAG
+596 
-610 IYAVDGAIEIA
+610 
-621 SGELNVRV
+621 
-629 NSGANVSS
+629 
-637 DASGVY
+637 
-643 SNATGIKGLNGTITV
+643 
-658 AGSTRTILD
+658 
-667 VTDGYQEATG
+667 
-677 VYAGSY
+677 
-683 GDKKATVSILGDTAI
+683 DKLVL
-698 TATGKT
+698 
-704 GAHALYAEKGSEIT
+704 
-718 IGSKG
+718 
-723 KMVDLTVSST
+723 DLT
-733 NGGKVYGLDAT
+733 
-744 GGSDITVNGSNL
+744 SN
-756 TIDVGSYVENG
+756 VENG
-767 TINDRIFAID
+767 IASDRIIGIESSA
-777 ASTNKGG
+777 NKGG
-784 KIILNSDE
+784 KITVNSAE
-792 ITIVGEQKGHTV
+792 TFITAVQNGVVKYGH
-804 YCDGVRANMST
+804 GVRGNMST
-815 IEFNGNTTIDLKA
+815 IDFNGNVAIDLQGEQVNSQ
-828 DLKDGWSAIESK
+828 L
-840 NKQNQ
+840 
-845 FAGINVQCDPGNI
+845 AGAYIQCDPSDSHT
-858 FATAI
+858 TAI
-863 NFNGSETDIK
+863 NFNGGKTNIK
-873 VEGKATWFAA
+873 VQGGADYLFA

-889 PGSINFTGK
+889 PGSINFTGE
-898 KVNITAVNNK
+898 KVDLKAVNTGTGT
-908 AVSEGDSTTVGIYAQ
+908 AAGIYAQ

-934 DIVTTVEAN
+934 DIVTTVETN
-943 GDANGIYN
+943 GYANGIYN
-951 TNNFYY
+951 TNNFGY
-957 NGNVKLK
+957 NGNVKLN
-964 GNFMGTVISNESSAY
+964 GNFTATVKSNDKSAY

-984 PLDADNTGGE
+984 PLAADNTGGE
-994 VYIGKGLKLDVTALK
+994 VYIGKDLKLDVTALK

-1014 IYGKGEHSKTTVL
+1014 IYGEGEYSKTTVL

-1045 AAKANI
+1045 ADKANI

-1065 VTAKDADSI
+1065 VTAKDSDSI
-1074 ITLAGDT
+1074 IRLAGDT

-1096 LGGGDKAT
+1096 LAGSDKAT
-1104 YTVDKFVT
+1104 YIVNKFVT
-1112 KGAGERASAAV
+1112 KDSV
-1123 SGTITVSGGTLNIDN
+1123 SRFTTVTRGTITVSGGTLNIDN

-1269 DGSSSVGTTGINN
+1269 DGSSSEGATGVNN
-1282 DLGVKDLDFSS
+1282 DLGVKDLDF
-1293 TSGSGTVDAI
+1293 TSVSGPVD
-1303 VTISNDTGLTL
+1303 VKVNISNDTALTL
-1314 VGDGSSELLKGTGNS
+1314 VGDGSGDLLKGTAATGNVVS
-1329 NNNVTVGSDSGS
+1329 LGSASS
-1341 AGTLTLGNAAA
+1341 AGTLNLGVAGIT
-1352 ESSGGTL
+1352 SGGAL
-1359 NAAVTLKADS
+1359 NADVAIGHADS
-1369 QMNVEAGSFTV
+1369 QLSVEGGAFTV
-1380 GKITATEGTVAVN
+1380 QKITAEQGTVAVGSGSSL
-1393 AGANLTTTEDFTVGD
+1393 ATDSLTI
-1408 AGSNKSGTIDAA
+1408 GSSNDTKTAAIEAA
-1420 GSITAGKVD
+1420 GTLTVKE
-1429 LQQGTVAVTGS
+1429 LTLNKGTVAVTGAAVADK
-1440 LTANELSVGDSS
+1440 LTASADATISVGSS
-1452 NSKEG
+1452 
-1457 AVTAAGTVDVGTLKL
+1457 VAAG
-1472 NKGNIEVTG
+1472 
-1481 SLTAKTLTVGD
+1481 SLQ
-1492 NDAKIAVGAADSAGT
+1492 AAN
-1507 LTAEDVKLGGAS
+1507 VKLSGAS
-1519 LMLDPDWEDSST
+1519 VMLDPAWDASGNQ
-1531 IQTASKAGL
+1531 IAGASKAGL
-1540 KFNSSQIDGKLTVGQ
+1540 DFIGAVDGKLTVGQ
-1555 NSVLSLGTADT
+1555 NSVLTLGETDT
-1566 AKAEAAFTD
+1566 SKAEKVFAD
-1575 TGLTW
+1575 TGLIW
-1580 GKNDITAALYID
+1580 GQNDITAALYID

-1615 NKNFAAANTATFAAG
+1615 SKDLAAANTATFAAG

-1637 DAALTTDGA
+1637 DAALTMDGA
-1646 LKAGSTVN
+1646 LKAGGT
-1654 AQNNS
+1654 ATITIS
-1659 NSNNDAATLKVDS
+1659 NGSAATLKVDS

-1684 KRYTIVSGFTNSGSA
+1684 KQYTIVSGFTNSGSA

-1717 GSGSYSNGSFTVS
+1717 GSGSYSSGSFTVS

-1803 LDLGTA
+1803 MDLGTA
-1809 VQEHLSLAKAAAEQ
+1809 AQEHLSLAKAAAEQ

-1828 KAAVDTADNGGIWA
+1828 KAAVDTADNGSIWA

-1871 FADRGKYSSGIAF
+1871 FADRGKYSSGMAF

-2033 NIAMDI
+2033 NTAMDI

>member
-38 VMSVCIS
+38 VMSACIS
-45 GGDVWAA
+45 GGDVWA
-52 QSNEKIDLSGSAAS
+52 SNSLINVGNKEYSADTIIVADENLASDNSAVVGIANDVSNSKSGITMKNGTKLTVNSVAS
-66 TAYADWD
+66 SGRAYA
-73 MQIDSEGSFKGV
+73 V
-85 YTHNGANLDF
+85 AVNNGAGFGFVGKGEF
-95 TGTETNI
+95 T
-102 IINNKNNAA
+102 A
-111 TAVANYGNNGGVM
+111 TGSDQAQARTIRNNGGGAIS
-124 NFDAAKTSIT
+124 FDGDITVNTNAGKLFSVAVEAWDSSDQIAVVEFKGGRTIINATGDKVQVNAIQVVSNNDTGSLIDFCADKTVIT
-134 LEHTGNVGSA
+134 NTSTVAGGSNWANVAIVEGEKAVLRFSGKDVRLNSNNTGYTAQVISLNSNGNVVFNADNSILTAKSDFGA
-144 SPRDMGVLVN
+144 NGIGGDGII
-154 QGTVNFNGDA
+154 TFNGKNA
-164 LIKLNTANT
+164 
-173 ATMYGVNVECNTND
+173 
-187 AVPSIVNFNK
+187 
-197 KAAID
+197 
-202 IVTGEAATGIFV
+202 
-214 SGKPGSVLASGDNLN
+214 
-229 ITINAGGNING
+229 TINAIVTDGVGTTNSIGLLSSKAIDVTTNVDKLAINVYGSG
-240 VWTRYGGTFST
+240 VWNGNPGHANGTAGIYANADVDIAAKNLAVNVVAGQAVD
-251 GVSNNLNINLQSDSQ
+251 GVNTYDEE
-266 YSTVTGIKCFSQK
+266 TAKA
-279 EGQDNSHAG
+279 QDNYS
-288 MIDIEGSATINVQS
+288 D
-302 ANKAY
+302 AY
-307 GILNE
+307 GIRMMSGNLNAS
-312 YWQRPVDTGKVKV
+312 QDT
-325 AGDLNITV
+325 DTNIV
-333 VGKEAYG
+333 VYEGYKGAIGVSAEAENAI
-340 VLSDNKDCD
+340 V
-349 TNILGN
+349 NILGN
-355 ANINVTG
+355 TTITATG
-362 TNSSYA
+362 KTASNA
-368 IHAKEGGQITVG
+368 LLAEDGGQITVG
-380 SAGKTVALK
+380 SEGKTVDLTGEVKVDGGSVSNHGNVTINGQLLVK
-389 AETTAGDSGK
+389 ADGASSEYTSTGERLRINAGSDSAVQIENSSLQNVSNVLDFNANNTELSSSGSNYISAVNILNNNQPDVTASNTVNFSGDTTKITATATDGKAQGVRIGESNFCSGK
-399 LAAAG
+399 LTTDINFGATNTSINVKGNVVAG
-404 VYALEGGQVTIAGAK
+404 DYYDQVAGIWEGEGSYKG
-419 ADIEADVTAN
+419 DVA
-429 GRAIGVRVEGKDAS
+429 
-443 ITSAVQLNADTT
+443 T
-455 NIAVNG
+455 NIAFNGKANIDVYSQGGNAYGIFVEHGSEIG
-461 TTTAD
+461 TTIIDFNDNTVINAQNANGSGEAVYISGD
-466 SNNFNEAAWVKN
+466 GVAVNFNKAQK
-478 GSLTVNSKN
+478 K
-487 LNVTGSMSGFT
+487 
-498 LEGLNVSTNGLI
+498 
-510 ELNTEKTVIDIA
+510 
-522 DDYGVTG
+522 GVTVD
-529 ITAHNGGTFKVNKGD
+529 IIGD
-544 LIITSTNTAANGVGK
+544 ITAAN
-559 TNSIGIQSD
+559 
-568 EIGSGEPQNSII
+568 
-580 IGPGVNKVD
+580 
-589 ITVNGAG
+589 
-596 SEGATPNASNGTAG
+596 NA
-610 IYAVDGAIEIA
+610 
-621 SGELNVRV
+621 
-629 NSGANVSS
+629 
-637 DASGVY
+637 
-643 SNATGIKGLNGTITV
+643 K
-658 AGSTRTILD
+658 
-667 VTDGYQEATG
+667 
-677 VYAGSY
+677 
-683 GDKKATVSILGDTAI
+683 
-698 TATGKT
+698 
-704 GAHALYAEKGSEIT
+704 
-718 IGSKG
+718 
-723 KMVDLTVSST
+723 
-733 NGGKVYGLDAT
+733 
-744 GGSDITVNGSNL
+744 
-756 TIDVGSYVENG
+756 
-767 TINDRIFAID
+767 
-777 ASTNKGG
+777 
-784 KIILNSDE
+784 
-792 ITIVGEQKGHTV
+792 
-804 YCDGVRANMST
+804 
-815 IEFNGNTTIDLKA
+815 
-828 DLKDGWSAIESK
+828 
-840 NKQNQ
+840 
-845 FAGINVQCDPGNI
+845 
-858 FATAI
+858 
-863 NFNGSETDIK
+863 
-873 VEGKATWFAA
+873 
-883 VQGSGV
+883 
-889 PGSINFTGK
+889 
-898 KVNITAVNNK
+898 
-908 AVSEGDSTTVGIYAQ
+908 
-923 YGATINSAAAT
+923 
-934 DIVTTVEAN
+934 
-943 GDANGIYN
+943 
-951 TNNFYY
+951 
-957 NGNVKLK
+957 
-964 GNFMGTVISNESSAY
+964 
-979 GIYND
+979 
-984 PLDADNTGGE
+984 
-994 VYIGKGLKLDVTALK
+994 
-1009 GEAVG
+1009 
-1014 IYGKGEHSKTTVL
+1014 
-1027 GDVTIT
+1027 
-1033 TNGQNDSYSLYA
+1033 
-1045 AAKANI
+1045 
-1051 TLGSAGKTVALTGD
+1051 
-1065 VTAKDADSI
+1065 
-1074 ITLAGDT
+1074 ITLAGDS
-1081 NIVSGTVTADAGGIV
+1081 NVVKGTVTADAGGIV
-1096 LGGGDKAT
+1096 LAGSDKAT
-1104 YTVDKFVT
+1104 YIVNKFVT
-1112 KGAGERASAAV
+1112 KDSV
-1123 SGTITVSGGTLNIDN
+1123 SRFTTVTRGTITVSGGTLNIDN

-1269 DGSSSVGTTGINN
+1269 DGSSSEGATGVNN

-1293 TSGSGTVDAI
+1293 NSGTVDAS

-1314 VGDGSSELLKGTGNS
+1314 VGDGSSELLKGTGS
-1329 NNNVTVGSDSGS
+1329 NNTVTVGSTSDSGS

-1359 NAAVTLKADS
+1359 NANVTLQSDS

-1380 GKITATEGTVAVN
+1380 DKITATEGTVAVN
-1393 AGANLTTTEDFTVGD
+1393 AGANLTTTQDFTVGD
-1408 AGSNKSGTIDAA
+1408 AINNKTGTIDAA

-1440 LTANELSVGDSS
+1440 LTANELSVGTS
-1452 NSKEG
+1452 NKEG
-1457 AVTAAGTVDVGTLKL
+1457 TVTAAGTVDVGTLNL
-1472 NKGNIEVTG
+1472 NKGNVEVTG

-1492 NDAKIAVGAADSAGT
+1492 SDAKIAVGAADRAGT

-1519 LMLDPDWEDSST
+1519 LMLDPAWEDGST

-1540 KFNSSQIDGKLTVGQ
+1540 KFNGSQIDGKLTVGQ

-1580 GKNDITAALYID
+1580 GQNDITAALYID

-1615 NKNFAAANTATFAAG
+1615 SKDLVAANTATFAAG

-1637 DAALTTDGA
+1637 DAALTIDGA
-1646 LKAGSTVN
+1646 LKAGGTATN
-1654 AQNNS
+1654 TIS
-1659 NSNNDAATLKVDS
+1659 NGSAATLKVDS
-1672 GAKLYIADAQAD
+1672 GAKLYIADAQAG
-1684 KRYTIVSGFTNSGSA
+1684 KTYTITSGFTNGGST
-1699 VTDGGWN
+1699 VKEGGWS

-1730 TQKVKAS
+1730 TQKVKAN

-1780 AAVNSFAQGAENS
+1780 AAVNSFAQGAENN

-1809 VQEHLSLAKAAAEQ
+1809 AQEHLSLAKAAAEQ

-1828 KAAVDTADNGGIWA
+1828 KAAVDTADNGSIWA

-1889 DSTGSASKNEFDFW
+1889 GSTGSASKNEFDFW

-2033 NIAMDI
+2033 NTAMDI

>member
-1 MVKVVK
+1 MVK

-45 GGDVWAA
+45 GGDVWASK
-52 QSNEKIDLSGSAAS
+52 SNEKIDLSGNSAS

-95 TGTETNI
+95 TGTETDI
-102 IINNKNNAA
+102 TINNNNNVA

-202 IVTGEAATGIFV
+202 IVTGDAATGIFV

-312 YWQRPVDTGKVKV
+312 YLQRPVDTGKVKV

-340 VLSDNKDCD
+340 VLSNNKDCD

-404 VYALEGGQVTIAGAK
+404 VYALNGGQVTIAGAK

-429 GRAIGVRVEGKDAS
+429 GRAIGVRVEGKDDS

-658 AGSTRTILD
+658 AGSTRTTLD

-723 KMVDLTVSST
+723 KMV
-733 NGGKVYGLDAT
+733 
-744 GGSDITVNGSNL
+744 
-756 TIDVGSYVENG
+756 
-767 TINDRIFAID
+767 
-777 ASTNKGG
+777 
-784 KIILNSDE
+784 
-792 ITIVGEQKGHTV
+792 
-804 YCDGVRANMST
+804 
-815 IEFNGNTTIDLKA
+815 
-828 DLKDGWSAIESK
+828 
-840 NKQNQ
+840 
-845 FAGINVQCDPGNI
+845 
-858 FATAI
+858 
-863 NFNGSETDIK
+863 
-873 VEGKATWFAA
+873 
-883 VQGSGV
+883 
-889 PGSINFTGK
+889 
-898 KVNITAVNNK
+898 
-908 AVSEGDSTTVGIYAQ
+908 
-923 YGATINSAAAT
+923 
-934 DIVTTVEAN
+934 
-943 GDANGIYN
+943 
-951 TNNFYY
+951 
-957 NGNVKLK
+957 
-964 GNFMGTVISNESSAY
+964 
-979 GIYND
+979 
-984 PLDADNTGGE
+984 
-994 VYIGKGLKLDVTALK
+994 
-1009 GEAVG
+1009 
-1014 IYGKGEHSKTTVL
+1014 
-1027 GDVTIT
+1027 
-1033 TNGQNDSYSLYA
+1033 
-1045 AAKANI
+1045 
-1051 TLGSAGKTVALTGD
+1051 ALTGD

-1074 ITLAGDT
+1074 ITLAGDS
-1081 NIVSGTVTADAGGIV
+1081 NVVKGTVTADAGGIV
-1096 LGGGDKAT
+1096 LGGSDKAT
-1104 YTVDKFVT
+1104 YTADKFVT
-1112 KGAGERASAAV
+1112 KGAGEKTSNAK

-1138 LSDINK
+1138 LSDINE
-1144 FDLADNSLI
+1144 FDLANNSLI

-1189 GKLAISDTSYTLAD
+1189 GKLAISDASYTLNDSAGYSKALKAAD
-1203 SKVYSE
+1203 SN
-1209 ALGKV
+1209 
-1214 DDSGVGANTKTTIVM
+1214 GAKTTIVM

-1269 DGSSSVGTTGINN
+1269 DGTSSEGATGVNN
-1282 DLGVKDLDFSS
+1282 DLGVKDLDFS
-1293 TSGSGTVDAI
+1293 TNSGSGTVNAS

-1329 NNNVTVGSDSGS
+1329 NNTVTVGSGS

-1359 NAAVTLKADS
+1359 NAAVTLQADS

-1380 GKITATEGTVAVN
+1380 GKITAAEGTVAVN
-1393 AGANLTTTEDFTVGD
+1393 AGANLTTTQDFTVGD
-1408 AGSNKSGTIDAA
+1408 ASSNKSGTIDAA

-1457 AVTAAGTVDVGTLKL
+1457 AVTAAGTVDVDTLNL
-1472 NKGNIEVTG
+1472 NKGKVEVTG
-1481 SLTAKTLTVGD
+1481 SLTAKTLTVVD
-1492 NDAKIAVGAADSAGT
+1492 SDAKIAVGAADSAGT

-1519 LMLDPDWEDSST
+1519 LMLDPAWEDSST

-1615 NKNFAAANTATFAAG
+1615 NKDLAAANTATFAAG

-1646 LKAGSTVN
+1646 LKAGST
-1654 AQNNS
+1654 ATITIS
-1659 NSNNDAATLKVDS
+1659 NGSAATLKVDS

-1684 KRYTIVSGFTNSGSA
+1684 KQYTIVSGFTNSGSD

-1717 GSGSYSNGSFTVS
+1717 GSGSYSSGSFTVS

-1737 EALPGVA
+1737 EA

-1780 AAVNSFAQGAENS
+1780 VAVNSFAQGAENS

-1809 VQEHLSLAKAAAEQ
+1809 AQEHLSLAKAAAEQ

-1828 KAAVDTADNGGIWA
+1828 KAAVDTADNGSIWA

-1871 FADRGKYSSGIAF
+1871 FADRGKYSSGMAF

-2012 ASGWKVRPTAD
+2012 AGGWKVRPTAD

-2033 NIAMDI
+2033 NTAMDI

>member
-45 GGDVWAA
+45 GGDVWA
-52 QSNEKIDLSGSAAS
+52 SNSLINVGNKEYSADTIIVADENLASDNSAVVGIANDVSNSKSGITMKNGTKLTVNSVAS
-66 TAYADWD
+66 SGRAYA
-73 MQIDSEGSFKGV
+73 V
-85 YTHNGANLDF
+85 AVNNGAGFGFVGKGEF
-95 TGTETNI
+95 T
-102 IINNKNNAA
+102 A
-111 TAVANYGNNGGVM
+111 TGSDQAQARTIRNNGGGAIS
-124 NFDAAKTSIT
+124 FDGDITVNTNAGKLFSVAVEAWDSSDQIAVVEFKGDRTIINATGDKVQVNAIQVVSNNDTGSLIDFCADKTVIT
-134 LEHTGNVGSA
+134 NTSTVAGGSNWANVAIVEGEKAVLRFSGKDVRLNSNNTGYTAQVISLNSNGNVVFNADNSILTAKSDFGA
-144 SPRDMGVLVN
+144 NGIGGDGII
-154 QGTVNFNGDA
+154 TFNGKNA
-164 LIKLNTANT
+164 
-173 ATMYGVNVECNTND
+173 
-187 AVPSIVNFNK
+187 
-197 KAAID
+197 
-202 IVTGEAATGIFV
+202 
-214 SGKPGSVLASGDNLN
+214 
-229 ITINAGGNING
+229 TINAIVTDGVGTTNSIGLLSSKAIDVTTNVDKLAINVYGSG
-240 VWTRYGGTFST
+240 VWNGNPGYANGTAGIYANADVDIAAKNLAVNVVAGQAVD
-251 GVSNNLNINLQSDSQ
+251 GVNTYDEE
-266 YSTVTGIKCFSQK
+266 TAKA
-279 EGQDNSHAG
+279 QDNYS
-288 MIDIEGSATINVQS
+288 D
-302 ANKAY
+302 AY
-307 GILNE
+307 GIRMMSGNLNAS
-312 YWQRPVDTGKVKV
+312 QDT
-325 AGDLNITV
+325 DTNIV
-333 VGKEAYG
+333 VYEGYKGAIGVSAEAENAI
-340 VLSDNKDCD
+340 V
-349 TNILGN
+349 NILGN
-355 ANINVTG
+355 TTITATG
-362 TNSSYA
+362 KTASNA
-368 IHAKEGGQITVG
+368 LLAEDGGQITVG
-380 SAGKTVALK
+380 SEGKTVDLTGEVKVDGGSVSNHGNVTINGQLLVK
-389 AETTAGDSGK
+389 ADGASSEYTSTGESLRINAGSDSAVQIENSSLQNVRNVLDFNAKNTELSSSGSNYISAVNILNNNQPDVTASNTVNFSGDTTKITATATDGKAQGVRIGESNFGSGK
-399 LAAAG
+399 LTTDINFGATNTSINVKGNVVAG
-404 VYALEGGQVTIAGAK
+404 DYYDQVAGIWEGEGSYKG
-419 ADIEADVTAN
+419 DVA
-429 GRAIGVRVEGKDAS
+429 
-443 ITSAVQLNADTT
+443 T
-455 NIAVNG
+455 NIAFNGKANIDVYSQGGNAYGIFVEHGSEIG
-461 TTTAD
+461 TTIIDFNDNTVINAQNANGSGEAVYISGD
-466 SNNFNEAAWVKN
+466 GVAVNFNKAQK
-478 GSLTVNSKN
+478 K
-487 LNVTGSMSGFT
+487 
-498 LEGLNVSTNGLI
+498 
-510 ELNTEKTVIDIA
+510 
-522 DDYGVTG
+522 GVTVD
-529 ITAHNGGTFKVNKGD
+529 IIGD
-544 LIITSTNTAANGVGK
+544 ITAAN
-559 TNSIGIQSD
+559 
-568 EIGSGEPQNSII
+568 
-580 IGPGVNKVD
+580 
-589 ITVNGAG
+589 
-596 SEGATPNASNGTAG
+596 NA
-610 IYAVDGAIEIA
+610 
-621 SGELNVRV
+621 
-629 NSGANVSS
+629 
-637 DASGVY
+637 
-643 SNATGIKGLNGTITV
+643 K
-658 AGSTRTILD
+658 
-667 VTDGYQEATG
+667 
-677 VYAGSY
+677 
-683 GDKKATVSILGDTAI
+683 
-698 TATGKT
+698 
-704 GAHALYAEKGSEIT
+704 
-718 IGSKG
+718 
-723 KMVDLTVSST
+723 
-733 NGGKVYGLDAT
+733 
-744 GGSDITVNGSNL
+744 
-756 TIDVGSYVENG
+756 
-767 TINDRIFAID
+767 
-777 ASTNKGG
+777 
-784 KIILNSDE
+784 
-792 ITIVGEQKGHTV
+792 
-804 YCDGVRANMST
+804 
-815 IEFNGNTTIDLKA
+815 
-828 DLKDGWSAIESK
+828 
-840 NKQNQ
+840 
-845 FAGINVQCDPGNI
+845 
-858 FATAI
+858 
-863 NFNGSETDIK
+863 
-873 VEGKATWFAA
+873 
-883 VQGSGV
+883 
-889 PGSINFTGK
+889 
-898 KVNITAVNNK
+898 
-908 AVSEGDSTTVGIYAQ
+908 
-923 YGATINSAAAT
+923 
-934 DIVTTVEAN
+934 
-943 GDANGIYN
+943 
-951 TNNFYY
+951 
-957 NGNVKLK
+957 
-964 GNFMGTVISNESSAY
+964 
-979 GIYND
+979 
-984 PLDADNTGGE
+984 
-994 VYIGKGLKLDVTALK
+994 
-1009 GEAVG
+1009 
-1014 IYGKGEHSKTTVL
+1014 
-1027 GDVTIT
+1027 
-1033 TNGQNDSYSLYA
+1033 
-1045 AAKANI
+1045 
-1051 TLGSAGKTVALTGD
+1051 
-1065 VTAKDADSI
+1065 
-1074 ITLAGDT
+1074 ITLAGDS
-1081 NIVSGTVTADAGGIV
+1081 NVVKGTVTADAGGIV
-1096 LGGGDKAT
+1096 LAGSDKAT
-1104 YTVDKFVT
+1104 YIVNKFVT
-1112 KGAGERASAAV
+1112 KDSV
-1123 SGTITVSGGTLNIDN
+1123 SRFTTVTRGTITVSGGTLNIDN

-1189 GKLAISDTSYTLAD
+1189 GKLAISDASYTLAD

-1214 DDSGVGANTKTTIVM
+1214 DDSGAGAKAKTTIVM

-1269 DGSSSVGTTGINN
+1269 DGTSSEGATGVNN
-1282 DLGVKDLDFSS
+1282 DLGVKDLDFS
-1293 TSGSGTVDAI
+1293 TNSGSGTVNAN

-1329 NNNVTVGSDSGS
+1329 NNTVTVGSGS

-1359 NAAVTLKADS
+1359 NAAVTLQADS

-1380 GKITATEGTVAVN
+1380 GKITAAEGTVAVN
-1393 AGANLTTTEDFTVGD
+1393 AGANLTTTQDFTVGD
-1408 AGSNKSGTIDAA
+1408 ASSNKSGTIDAA

-1457 AVTAAGTVDVGTLKL
+1457 AVTAAGTVDVDTLNL
-1472 NKGNIEVTG
+1472 NKGKVEVTG
-1481 SLTAKTLTVGD
+1481 SLTAKTLTVVD
-1492 NDAKIAVGAADSAGT
+1492 SDAKIAVGAADSAGT

-1519 LMLDPDWEDSST
+1519 LMLDPAWEDSST

-1615 NKNFAAANTATFAAG
+1615 NKDLAAANTATFAAG

-1654 AQNNS
+1654 AQNNG
-1659 NSNNDAATLKVDS
+1659 NSNNDAATLKVDA

-1684 KRYTIVSGFTNSGSA
+1684 KKYTIVSGFTNSNSA
-1699 VTDGGWN
+1699 VTDGGWS

-1717 GSGSYSNGSFTVS
+1717 GSGSYSSGSFTVS

-1751 MSSQTDSPY
+1751 MGSQIDSPY

-1780 AAVNSFAQGAENS
+1780 AAVNSFAQGAENN

-1809 VQEHLSLAKAAAEQ
+1809 AQEHLSLAKAAAEQ

-1828 KAAVDTADNGGIWA
+1828 KAAVDTADNGNIWA

-2033 NIAMDI
+2033 NTAMDI

>member
-1 MVKVVK
+1 
-7 IWKGDLMMR
+7 
-16 SKSLAKNK
+16 
-24 DLQRKVLCSLLAAG
+24 
-38 VMSVCIS
+38 MSVCIS

-202 IVTGEAATGIFV
+202 IVTGDAATGIFV

-404 VYALEGGQVTIAGAK
+404 VYALNGGQVTIAGAK

-443 ITSAVQLNADTT
+443 TTSAVQLNADTT

-461 TTTAD
+461 TTKD
-466 SNNFNEAAWVKN
+466 NNFNEAAWVKN

-487 LNVTGSMSGFT
+487 LNVTGSMSGYT

-621 SGELNVRV
+621 SGELNIRV

-643 SNATGIKGLNGTITV
+643 SNATGIKGLNGNITV
-658 AGSTRTILD
+658 AGSTRTALD

-704 GAHALYAEKGSEIT
+704 SAHALYAEKGGNIT
-718 IGSKG
+718 VGSKG
-723 KMVDLTVSST
+723 KTVELKAGSQGGRVIAIEATEGSNVTINGEKLVLDLTSDVSNMEKVTVNERIIGIDNFSE
-733 NGGKVYGLDAT
+733 GGE
-744 GGSDITVNGSNL
+744 ITVNSAETL
-756 TIDVGSYVENG
+756 IKAVQMG
-767 TINDRIFAID
+767 TTTY
-777 ASTNKGG
+777 S
-784 KIILNSDE
+784 
-792 ITIVGEQKGHTV
+792 
-804 YCDGVRANMST
+804 DGVRGNKST
-815 IEFNGNTTIDLKA
+815 TNFNGNVTLDLQA
-828 DLKDGWSAIESK
+828 DLQDNGNQS
-840 NKQNQ
+840 Q
-845 FAGINVQCDPGNI
+845 FAGVYVMCDPGDR

-908 AVSEGDSTTVGIYAQ
+908 AVREGDSTTVGIYAQ

-943 GDANGIYN
+943 GYANGIYN
-951 TNNFYY
+951 TNNFGY

-984 PLDADNTGGE
+984 PLAADNTGGE

-1014 IYGKGEHSKTTVL
+1014 IYGEGEHSKTTVL
-1027 GDVTIT
+1027 GDVIIT

-1074 ITLAGDT
+1074 ITLAGDS
-1081 NIVSGTVTADAGGIV
+1081 NVVKGTVTADAGGIV

-1269 DGSSSVGTTGINN
+1269 DGISSEGATGVNN

-1293 TSGSGTVDAI
+1293 TSGTVDAS

-1314 VGDGSSELLKGTGNS
+1314 VGDGSSELLKGTGS
-1329 NNNVTVGSDSGS
+1329 NNTVTVGSTSDS

-1359 NAAVTLKADS
+1359 NANVTLQYDS

-1380 GKITATEGTVAVN
+1380 DKITATEGTVAVN
-1393 AGANLTTTEDFTVGD
+1393 AGANLTTTQDFTVGD
-1408 AGSNKSGTIDAA
+1408 AINNKTGTIDAA

-1440 LTANELSVGDSS
+1440 LTANELSVGTS
-1452 NSKEG
+1452 NKEG
-1457 AVTAAGTVDVGTLKL
+1457 TVTAAGTVDVGTLNL
-1472 NKGNIEVTG
+1472 NKGNVEVTG

-1492 NDAKIAVGAADSAGT
+1492 SDAKIAVGAADSAGT

-1519 LMLDPDWEDSST
+1519 LMLDPAWEDGST

-1540 KFNSSQIDGKLTVGQ
+1540 KFNGSQIDGKLTVGQ

-1580 GKNDITAALYID
+1580 GQNDITAALYID

-1615 NKNFAAANTATFAAG
+1615 SKDLAAANTATFAAG

-1637 DAALTTDGA
+1637 DAALTMDGA
-1646 LKAGSTVN
+1646 LKAGGT
-1654 AQNNS
+1654 ATITIS
-1659 NSNNDAATLKVDS
+1659 NGSAATLKVDS

-1684 KRYTIVSGFTNSGSA
+1684 KQYTIVSGFTNSGSD

-1717 GSGSYSNGSFTVS
+1717 GSGSYSSGSFTVS

-1780 AAVNSFAQGAENS
+1780 VAVNSFAQGAENS

-1809 VQEHLSLAKAAAEQ
+1809 AQEHLSLAKAAAEQ

-1828 KAAVDTADNGGIWA
+1828 KAAVDTADNGSIWA

-1862 YNGVIIGGD
+1862 YNGIVVGGD

-1945 MGIKGEK
+1945 MGVKGEK

-2012 ASGWKVRPTAD
+2012 AGGWKVRPTAD

-2033 NIAMDI
+2033 NTAMDI

>member
-1 MVKVVK
+1 MAKVVK

-16 SKSLAKNK
+16 SKRLAKNK
-24 DLQRKVLCSLLAAG
+24 DLQKKVLCSLLAVG

-52 QSNEKIDLSGSAAS
+52 GTIKDQDMVITSNMNIVADDGGFEGATNRYAAIGHTQDATMTVTAKPGVIVNSVVTATNGRAMGIVNTGNGVLNVNGNYGFALQADTVRGIRNNGYNDLNLNGDFIIKAV
-66 TAYADWD
+66 
-73 MQIDSEGSFKGV
+73 SEGKDSNNDVVVGAEAFNGTNITVNGDKLNIDITTDNARIIGV
-85 YTHNGANLDF
+85 QNFNNNGKTIVFNSNDISIKAVQ
-95 TGTETNI
+95 TGT
-102 IINNKNNAA
+102 
-111 TAVANYGNNGGVM
+111 
-124 NFDAAKTSIT
+124 
-134 LEHTGNVGSA
+134 GSFCQ
-144 SPRDMGVLVN
+144 GVLGY
-154 QGTVNFNGDA
+154 QSTTNFNGDIVIDLKA
-164 LIKLNTANT
+164 DKVTSQVHGVDIQCDPGNTYET
-173 ATMYGVNVECNTND
+173 A
-187 AVPSIVNFNK
+187 VNFNNQQTDIK
-197 KAAID
+197 VEGGAGATVAAIR
-202 IVTGEAATGIFV
+202 
-214 SGKPGSVLASGDNLN
+214 ASGVPGTVNLN
-229 ITINAGGNING
+229 GKVTNLTAANING
-240 VWTRYGGTFST
+240 GMAAAIISQYGAHVNSGSET
-251 GVSNNLNINLQSDSQ
+251 NINAAVNAKDDAVAVYVGEYAGYNGNVELQGNFTADVISEN
-266 YSTVTGIKCFSQK
+266 G
-279 EGQDNSHAG
+279 N
-288 MIDIEGSATINVQS
+288 
-302 ANKAY
+302 AY
-307 GILNE
+307 GILGE
-312 YWQRPVDTGKVKV
+312 
-325 AGDLNITV
+325 
-333 VGKEAYG
+333 
-340 VLSDNKDCD
+340 LSDDAKSEDDGKIYIGKDLELDVTAANGDAVGIGVSGKYNK
-349 TNILGN
+349 TIILGN
-355 ANINVTG
+355 STINATG
-362 TNSSYA
+362 KTASYA
-368 IHAKEGGQITVG
+368 IIAEDGGQITVG
-380 SAGKTVALK
+380 SAGKNVNLT
-389 AETTAGDSGK
+389 GD
-399 LAAAG
+399 
-404 VYALEGGQVTIAGAK
+404 V
-419 ADIEADVTAN
+419 
-429 GRAIGVRVEGKDAS
+429 
-443 ITSAVQLNADTT
+443 
-455 NIAVNG
+455 
-461 TTTAD
+461 
-466 SNNFNEAAWVKN
+466 
-478 GSLTVNSKN
+478 
-487 LNVTGSMSGFT
+487 
-498 LEGLNVSTNGLI
+498 
-510 ELNTEKTVIDIA
+510 
-522 DDYGVTG
+522 
-529 ITAHNGGTFKVNKGD
+529 
-544 LIITSTNTAANGVGK
+544 
-559 TNSIGIQSD
+559 
-568 EIGSGEPQNSII
+568 
-580 IGPGVNKVD
+580 KVD
-589 ITVNGAG
+589 
-596 SEGATPNASNGTAG
+596 
-610 IYAVDGAIEIA
+610 
-621 SGELNVRV
+621 
-629 NSGANVSS
+629 
-637 DASGVY
+637 
-643 SNATGIKGLNGTITV
+643 
-658 AGSTRTILD
+658 
-667 VTDGYQEATG
+667 
-677 VYAGSY
+677 
-683 GDKKATVSILGDTAI
+683 
-698 TATGKT
+698 
-704 GAHALYAEKGSEIT
+704 
-718 IGSKG
+718 
-723 KMVDLTVSST
+723 
-733 NGGKVYGLDAT
+733 
-744 GGSDITVNGSNL
+744 GGSV
-756 TIDVGSYVENG
+756 
-767 TINDRIFAID
+767 IN
-777 ASTNKGG
+777 
-784 KIILNSDE
+784 
-792 ITIVGEQKGHTV
+792 H
-804 YCDGVRANMST
+804 
-815 IEFNGNTTIDLKA
+815 
-828 DLKDGWSAIESK
+828 
-840 NKQNQ
+840 
-845 FAGINVQCDPGNI
+845 
-858 FATAI
+858 
-863 NFNGSETDIK
+863 
-873 VEGKATWFAA
+873 
-883 VQGSGV
+883 
-889 PGSINFTGK
+889 
-898 KVNITAVNNK
+898 
-908 AVSEGDSTTVGIYAQ
+908 
-923 YGATINSAAAT
+923 
-934 DIVTTVEAN
+934 
-943 GDANGIYN
+943 
-951 TNNFYY
+951 
-957 NGNVKLK
+957 
-964 GNFMGTVISNESSAY
+964 
-979 GIYND
+979 
-984 PLDADNTGGE
+984 
-994 VYIGKGLKLDVTALK
+994 
-1009 GEAVG
+1009 
-1014 IYGKGEHSKTTVL
+1014 
-1027 GDVTIT
+1027 GDVTI
-1033 TNGQNDSYSLYA
+1033 NGQLLVKAAGASSEYTSIGESLRINAGSDSAVQIENSSQKNVSNVLNFNSKNTELSSSGSSYISAVNILNNNQPDVTASNTVNFRGDTTKITATATDGKAQGVRIGESNFGSGKLTTDINFGATNTSINVKGNVVAGDYYDQVA
-1045 AAKANI
+1045 GIWEGEGFYKGDVATNIAFNGKANI
-1051 TLGSAGKTVALTGD
+1051 DVYSQGGNAYGIFVEHGSEIGTTIIDFNDNTVINAQNANGSGEAVYISGD
-1065 VTAKDADSI
+1065 GVAVNFNKAQKKGVTVDIIGDITAANNAK
-1074 ITLAGDT
+1074 ITLAGDS
-1081 NIVSGTVTADAGGIV
+1081 NVVKGTVTADAGGIV
-1096 LGGGDKAT
+1096 LAGSDKAT
-1104 YTVDKFVT
+1104 YIVNKFVT
-1112 KGAGERASAAV
+1112 KDSV
-1123 SGTITVSGGTLNIDN
+1123 SRFTTVTRGTITVSGGTLNIDN

-1269 DGSSSVGTTGINN
+1269 DGSSSEGATGVNN

-1293 TSGSGTVDAI
+1293 NSGTVDAS

-1314 VGDGSSELLKGTGNS
+1314 VGDGSSELLKGTGS
-1329 NNNVTVGSDSGS
+1329 NNTVTVGSTSDSGS

-1359 NAAVTLKADS
+1359 NANVTLQSDS

-1380 GKITATEGTVAVN
+1380 DKITATEGTVAVN
-1393 AGANLTTTEDFTVGD
+1393 AGANLTTTQDFTVGD
-1408 AGSNKSGTIDAA
+1408 AINNKTGTIDAA

-1440 LTANELSVGDSS
+1440 LTANELSVGTS
-1452 NSKEG
+1452 NKEG
-1457 AVTAAGTVDVGTLKL
+1457 TVTAAGTVDVGTLNL
-1472 NKGNIEVTG
+1472 NKGNVEVTG

-1492 NDAKIAVGAADSAGT
+1492 SDAKIAVGAADRAGT

-1519 LMLDPDWEDSST
+1519 LMLDPAWEDGST

-1540 KFNSSQIDGKLTVGQ
+1540 KFNGSQIDGKLTVGQ

-1580 GKNDITAALYID
+1580 GQNDITAALYID

-1615 NKNFAAANTATFAAG
+1615 SKDLVAANTATFAAG

-1637 DAALTTDGA
+1637 DAALTIDGA
-1646 LKAGSTVN
+1646 LKAGGTATN
-1654 AQNNS
+1654 TIS
-1659 NSNNDAATLKVDS
+1659 NGSAATLKVDS

-1684 KRYTIVSGFTNSGSA
+1684 KQYTIVSGFTNSGSA
-1699 VTDGGWN
+1699 VIDGGWN

-1730 TQKVKAS
+1730 TQKVKAN

-1809 VQEHLSLAKAAAEQ
+1809 AQEHLSLAKAAAEQ

-1828 KAAVDTADNGGIWA
+1828 KAAVDTADNGSIWA

-1862 YNGVIIGGD
+1862 YNGIVVGGD

-1945 MGIKGEK
+1945 MGVKGEK
-1952 LISNGHGTSYVPY
+1952 VISNGHGTSYVPY

-2012 ASGWKVRPTAD
+2012 AGGWKVRPTAD

-2033 NIAMDI
+2033 NTAMDI

>member
-1 MVKVVK
+1 MAKVVK
-7 IWKGDLMMR
+7 IWKGDLIMR
-16 SKSLAKNK
+16 SKRLAKNK
-24 DLQRKVLCSLLAAG
+24 DLQKKVLCSLLAVG

-52 QSNEKIDLSGSAAS
+52 GTIKDQDMVITSNMNIVADDGGFEGATNRYAAIGHTQDATMTVTAKPGVIVNSVVTATNGRAMGIVNTGNGVLNVNGNYGFALQADTVRGIRNNGYNDLNLNGDFIIKAV
-66 TAYADWD
+66 
-73 MQIDSEGSFKGV
+73 SEGKDSNNDVVVGAEAFNGTNITVNGDKLNIDITTDNARIIGV
-85 YTHNGANLDF
+85 QNFNNNGKTIVFNSNDISIKAVQ
-95 TGTETNI
+95 TGT
-102 IINNKNNAA
+102 
-111 TAVANYGNNGGVM
+111 
-124 NFDAAKTSIT
+124 
-134 LEHTGNVGSA
+134 GSFCQ
-144 SPRDMGVLVN
+144 GVLGY
-154 QGTVNFNGDA
+154 QSTTNFNGDIVIDLKA
-164 LIKLNTANT
+164 DKVTSQVHGVDIQCDPGNTYET
-173 ATMYGVNVECNTND
+173 A
-187 AVPSIVNFNK
+187 VNFNNQQTDIK
-197 KAAID
+197 VEGGAGATVAAIR
-202 IVTGEAATGIFV
+202 
-214 SGKPGSVLASGDNLN
+214 ASGVPGTVNLN
-229 ITINAGGNING
+229 GKVTNLTAANING
-240 VWTRYGGTFST
+240 GMAAAIISQYGAHVNSGSET
-251 GVSNNLNINLQSDSQ
+251 NINAAVNAKDDAVAVYVGEYAGYNGNVELQGNFTADVISEN
-266 YSTVTGIKCFSQK
+266 G
-279 EGQDNSHAG
+279 N
-288 MIDIEGSATINVQS
+288 
-302 ANKAY
+302 AY
-307 GILNE
+307 GILGE
-312 YWQRPVDTGKVKV
+312 
-325 AGDLNITV
+325 
-333 VGKEAYG
+333 
-340 VLSDNKDCD
+340 LSDDAKSEDDGKIYIGKDLELDVTAANGDAVGIGVSGKYNK
-349 TNILGN
+349 TIILGN
-355 ANINVTG
+355 STINATG
-362 TNSSYA
+362 KTASYA
-368 IHAKEGGQITVG
+368 IIAEDGGQITVG
-380 SAGKTVALK
+380 SAGKNVNLT
-389 AETTAGDSGK
+389 GD
-399 LAAAG
+399 
-404 VYALEGGQVTIAGAK
+404 V
-419 ADIEADVTAN
+419 
-429 GRAIGVRVEGKDAS
+429 
-443 ITSAVQLNADTT
+443 
-455 NIAVNG
+455 
-461 TTTAD
+461 
-466 SNNFNEAAWVKN
+466 
-478 GSLTVNSKN
+478 
-487 LNVTGSMSGFT
+487 
-498 LEGLNVSTNGLI
+498 
-510 ELNTEKTVIDIA
+510 
-522 DDYGVTG
+522 
-529 ITAHNGGTFKVNKGD
+529 
-544 LIITSTNTAANGVGK
+544 
-559 TNSIGIQSD
+559 
-568 EIGSGEPQNSII
+568 
-580 IGPGVNKVD
+580 KVD
-589 ITVNGAG
+589 
-596 SEGATPNASNGTAG
+596 
-610 IYAVDGAIEIA
+610 
-621 SGELNVRV
+621 
-629 NSGANVSS
+629 
-637 DASGVY
+637 
-643 SNATGIKGLNGTITV
+643 
-658 AGSTRTILD
+658 
-667 VTDGYQEATG
+667 
-677 VYAGSY
+677 
-683 GDKKATVSILGDTAI
+683 
-698 TATGKT
+698 
-704 GAHALYAEKGSEIT
+704 
-718 IGSKG
+718 
-723 KMVDLTVSST
+723 
-733 NGGKVYGLDAT
+733 
-744 GGSDITVNGSNL
+744 GGSV
-756 TIDVGSYVENG
+756 
-767 TINDRIFAID
+767 IN
-777 ASTNKGG
+777 
-784 KIILNSDE
+784 
-792 ITIVGEQKGHTV
+792 H
-804 YCDGVRANMST
+804 
-815 IEFNGNTTIDLKA
+815 
-828 DLKDGWSAIESK
+828 
-840 NKQNQ
+840 
-845 FAGINVQCDPGNI
+845 
-858 FATAI
+858 
-863 NFNGSETDIK
+863 
-873 VEGKATWFAA
+873 
-883 VQGSGV
+883 
-889 PGSINFTGK
+889 
-898 KVNITAVNNK
+898 
-908 AVSEGDSTTVGIYAQ
+908 
-923 YGATINSAAAT
+923 
-934 DIVTTVEAN
+934 
-943 GDANGIYN
+943 
-951 TNNFYY
+951 
-957 NGNVKLK
+957 
-964 GNFMGTVISNESSAY
+964 
-979 GIYND
+979 
-984 PLDADNTGGE
+984 
-994 VYIGKGLKLDVTALK
+994 
-1009 GEAVG
+1009 
-1014 IYGKGEHSKTTVL
+1014 
-1027 GDVTIT
+1027 GDVTI
-1033 TNGQNDSYSLYA
+1033 NGQLLVKAAGASSEYTSIGESLRINAGSDSAVQIENSSQKNVSNVLNFNSKNTELSSSGSSYISAVNILNNNQPDVTASNTVNFRGDTTKITATATDGKAQGVRIGESNFGSGKLTTDINFGATNTSINVKGNVVAGDYYDQVA
-1045 AAKANI
+1045 GIWEGEGSYKGDVATNIAFNGKANI
-1051 TLGSAGKTVALTGD
+1051 DVYSQGGNAYGIFVEHGSEIGTTIIDFNDNTVINAQNANGSGEAVYISGD
-1065 VTAKDADSI
+1065 GVAVNFNKAQKKGVTVDIIGDITAANNAK
-1074 ITLAGDT
+1074 ITLAGDS
-1081 NIVSGTVTADAGGIV
+1081 NVVKGTVTADAGGIV
-1096 LGGGDKAT
+1096 LAGSDKAT
-1104 YTVDKFVT
+1104 YIVNKFVT
-1112 KGAGERASAAV
+1112 KDSV
-1123 SGTITVSGGTLNIDN
+1123 SRFTTVTRGTITVSGGTLNIDN

-1269 DGSSSVGTTGINN
+1269 DGSSSEGATGVNN

-1293 TSGSGTVDAI
+1293 NSGTVDAS

-1314 VGDGSSELLKGTGNS
+1314 VGDGSSELLKGTGS
-1329 NNNVTVGSDSGS
+1329 NNTVTVGSTSDSGS

-1359 NAAVTLKADS
+1359 NANVTLQSDS

-1380 GKITATEGTVAVN
+1380 DKITATEGTVAVN
-1393 AGANLTTTEDFTVGD
+1393 AGANLTTTQDFTVGD
-1408 AGSNKSGTIDAA
+1408 AINNKTGTIDAA

-1440 LTANELSVGDSS
+1440 LTANELSVGTS
-1452 NSKEG
+1452 NKEG
-1457 AVTAAGTVDVGTLKL
+1457 TVTAAGTVDVGTLNL
-1472 NKGNIEVTG
+1472 NKGNVEVTG

-1492 NDAKIAVGAADSAGT
+1492 SDAKIAVGAADRAGT

-1519 LMLDPDWEDSST
+1519 LMLDPAWEDGST

-1540 KFNSSQIDGKLTVGQ
+1540 KFNGSQIDGKLTVGQ

-1580 GKNDITAALYID
+1580 GQNDITAALYID

-1615 NKNFAAANTATFAAG
+1615 SKDLVAANTATFAAG

-1637 DAALTTDGA
+1637 DAALTIDGA
-1646 LKAGSTVN
+1646 LKAGGTATN
-1654 AQNNS
+1654 TIS
-1659 NSNNDAATLKVDS
+1659 NGSAATLKVDS

-1684 KRYTIVSGFTNSGSA
+1684 KQYTIVSGFTNSGSA
-1699 VTDGGWN
+1699 VIDGGWN

-1730 TQKVKAS
+1730 TQKVKAN

-1809 VQEHLSLAKAAAEQ
+1809 AQEHLSLAKAAAEQ

-1828 KAAVDTADNGGIWA
+1828 KAAVDTADNGSIWA

-1862 YNGVIIGGD
+1862 YNGIVVGGD

-1945 MGIKGEK
+1945 MGVKGEK
-1952 LISNGHGTSYVPY
+1952 VISNGHGTSYVPY

-2012 ASGWKVRPTAD
+2012 AGGWKVRPTAD

-2033 NIAMDI
+2033 NTAMDI

>member
-16 SKSLAKNK
+16 SKSLVKNK

-45 GGDVWAA
+45 GGDVWA
-52 QSNEKIDLSGSAAS
+52 SNSLINVGNKEYSADTIIVADENLASDNSAVVGIANDVSNSKSGITMKNGTKLTVNSVAS
-66 TAYADWD
+66 SGRAYA
-73 MQIDSEGSFKGV
+73 V
-85 YTHNGANLDF
+85 AVNNGAGFGFVGKGEF
-95 TGTETNI
+95 T
-102 IINNKNNAA
+102 A
-111 TAVANYGNNGGVM
+111 TGSDQAQARTIRNNGGGAIS
-124 NFDAAKTSIT
+124 FDGDITVNTNAGKLFSVAVEAWDSSDQIAVVEFKGDRTIINATGDKVQVNAIQVVSNNDTGSLIDFCADKTVIT
-134 LEHTGNVGSA
+134 NTSTVAGGSNWANVAIVEGEKAVLRFSGKDVRLNSNNTGYTAQVISLNSNGNVVFNADNSILTAKSDFGA
-144 SPRDMGVLVN
+144 NGIGGDGII
-154 QGTVNFNGDA
+154 TFNGKNA
-164 LIKLNTANT
+164 
-173 ATMYGVNVECNTND
+173 
-187 AVPSIVNFNK
+187 
-197 KAAID
+197 
-202 IVTGEAATGIFV
+202 
-214 SGKPGSVLASGDNLN
+214 
-229 ITINAGGNING
+229 TINAIVTDGVGTTNSIGLLSSKAIDVTTNVDKLAINVYGSG
-240 VWTRYGGTFST
+240 VWNGNPGYANGTAGIYANADVDIAAKNLAVNVVAGQAVD
-251 GVSNNLNINLQSDSQ
+251 GVNTYDEE
-266 YSTVTGIKCFSQK
+266 TAKA
-279 EGQDNSHAG
+279 QDNYS
-288 MIDIEGSATINVQS
+288 D
-302 ANKAY
+302 AY
-307 GILNE
+307 GIRMMSGNLNAS
-312 YWQRPVDTGKVKV
+312 QDT
-325 AGDLNITV
+325 DTNIV
-333 VGKEAYG
+333 VYEGYKGAIGVSAEAENAI
-340 VLSDNKDCD
+340 V
-349 TNILGN
+349 NILGN
-355 ANINVTG
+355 TTITATG
-362 TNSSYA
+362 KTASNA
-368 IHAKEGGQITVG
+368 LLAEDGGQITVG
-380 SAGKTVALK
+380 SEGKTVDLTGEVKVDGGSVSNHGNVTINGQLLVK
-389 AETTAGDSGK
+389 ADGASSEYTSTGESLRINAGSDSAVQIENSSLQNVSNVLDFNAKNTELSSSGSNYISAVNILNNNQPDVTASNTVNFSGDTTKITATATDGKAQGVRIGESNFGSGK
-399 LAAAG
+399 LTTDINFGATNTSINVKGNVVAG
-404 VYALEGGQVTIAGAK
+404 DYYDQVAGIWEGEGSYKG
-419 ADIEADVTAN
+419 DVA
-429 GRAIGVRVEGKDAS
+429 
-443 ITSAVQLNADTT
+443 T
-455 NIAVNG
+455 NIAFNGKANIDVYSQGGNAYGIFVEHGSEIG
-461 TTTAD
+461 TTIIDFNDNTVINAQNANGSGEAVYISGD
-466 SNNFNEAAWVKN
+466 GVAVNFNKAQK
-478 GSLTVNSKN
+478 K
-487 LNVTGSMSGFT
+487 
-498 LEGLNVSTNGLI
+498 
-510 ELNTEKTVIDIA
+510 
-522 DDYGVTG
+522 GVTVD
-529 ITAHNGGTFKVNKGD
+529 IIGD
-544 LIITSTNTAANGVGK
+544 ITAAN
-559 TNSIGIQSD
+559 
-568 EIGSGEPQNSII
+568 
-580 IGPGVNKVD
+580 
-589 ITVNGAG
+589 
-596 SEGATPNASNGTAG
+596 NA
-610 IYAVDGAIEIA
+610 
-621 SGELNVRV
+621 
-629 NSGANVSS
+629 
-637 DASGVY
+637 
-643 SNATGIKGLNGTITV
+643 K
-658 AGSTRTILD
+658 
-667 VTDGYQEATG
+667 
-677 VYAGSY
+677 
-683 GDKKATVSILGDTAI
+683 
-698 TATGKT
+698 
-704 GAHALYAEKGSEIT
+704 
-718 IGSKG
+718 
-723 KMVDLTVSST
+723 
-733 NGGKVYGLDAT
+733 
-744 GGSDITVNGSNL
+744 
-756 TIDVGSYVENG
+756 
-767 TINDRIFAID
+767 
-777 ASTNKGG
+777 
-784 KIILNSDE
+784 
-792 ITIVGEQKGHTV
+792 
-804 YCDGVRANMST
+804 
-815 IEFNGNTTIDLKA
+815 
-828 DLKDGWSAIESK
+828 
-840 NKQNQ
+840 
-845 FAGINVQCDPGNI
+845 
-858 FATAI
+858 
-863 NFNGSETDIK
+863 
-873 VEGKATWFAA
+873 
-883 VQGSGV
+883 
-889 PGSINFTGK
+889 
-898 KVNITAVNNK
+898 
-908 AVSEGDSTTVGIYAQ
+908 
-923 YGATINSAAAT
+923 
-934 DIVTTVEAN
+934 
-943 GDANGIYN
+943 
-951 TNNFYY
+951 
-957 NGNVKLK
+957 
-964 GNFMGTVISNESSAY
+964 
-979 GIYND
+979 
-984 PLDADNTGGE
+984 
-994 VYIGKGLKLDVTALK
+994 
-1009 GEAVG
+1009 
-1014 IYGKGEHSKTTVL
+1014 
-1027 GDVTIT
+1027 
-1033 TNGQNDSYSLYA
+1033 
-1045 AAKANI
+1045 
-1051 TLGSAGKTVALTGD
+1051 
-1065 VTAKDADSI
+1065 
-1074 ITLAGDT
+1074 ITLAGDS
-1081 NIVSGTVTADAGGIV
+1081 NVVKGTVTADAGGIV
-1096 LGGGDKAT
+1096 LAGSDKAT
-1104 YTVDKFVT
+1104 YIVNKFVT
-1112 KGAGERASAAV
+1112 KDSV
-1123 SGTITVSGGTLNIDN
+1123 SRFTTVTRGTITVSGGTLNIDN

-1269 DGSSSVGTTGINN
+1269 DGISSEGATGVNN

-1293 TSGSGTVDAI
+1293 TSGTVDAS

-1314 VGDGSSELLKGTGNS
+1314 VGDGSSELLKGTGS
-1329 NNNVTVGSDSGS
+1329 NNTVTVGSTSDS

-1359 NAAVTLKADS
+1359 NANVTLQSDS
-1369 QMNVEAGSFTV
+1369 QMNVEAGRFTV
-1380 GKITATEGTVAVN
+1380 DKITATEGTVAVN
-1393 AGANLTTTEDFTVGD
+1393 AGANLTTTQDFTVGD
-1408 AGSNKSGTIDAA
+1408 AINNKTGTIDAA

-1440 LTANELSVGDSS
+1440 LTANELSVGTS
-1452 NSKEG
+1452 NKEG
-1457 AVTAAGTVDVGTLKL
+1457 TVTAAGTVDVGTLNLK
-1472 NKGNIEVTG
+1472 KGNVEVTG
-1481 SLTAKTLTVGD
+1481 SLTAETLTVWD
-1492 NDAKIAVGAADSAGT
+1492 SDAKIAVGSADSAGT

-1519 LMLDPDWEDSST
+1519 LMLDPAWEDGST

-1540 KFNSSQIDGKLTVGQ
+1540 KFNGSQIDGKLTVGQ

-1580 GKNDITAALYID
+1580 GQNDITAALYID

-1605 VDGSLTHASD
+1605 VDGSLTHVSD
-1615 NKNFAAANTATFAAG
+1615 SKDLAAANTATFAAG

-1637 DAALTTDGA
+1637 DAALTMDGA
-1646 LKAGSTVN
+1646 LKAGGT
-1654 AQNNS
+1654 ATITIS
-1659 NSNNDAATLKVDS
+1659 NGSAATLKVDS

-1684 KRYTIVSGFTNSGSA
+1684 KQYTIVSGFTNSGSD

-1809 VQEHLSLAKAAAEQ
+1809 VQEHLSLSKAAAEQ

-1952 LISNGHGTSYVPY
+1952 VISNGHGTSYVPY

-1981 IDGKTAAHYSTD
+1981 IDGKTAVHYSTD

-2012 ASGWKVRPTAD
+2012 AGGWKVRPTAD

-2033 NIAMDI
+2033 NTAMDI

>member
-1 MVKVVK
+1 
-7 IWKGDLMMR
+7 
-16 SKSLAKNK
+16 
-24 DLQRKVLCSLLAAG
+24 
-38 VMSVCIS
+38 MSVCIS
-45 GGDVWAA
+45 GGDVWASK
-52 QSNEKIDLSGSAAS
+52 SNEKIDLSGNSAS

-95 TGTETNI
+95 TGTETDI
-102 IINNKNNAA
+102 TINNNNNVA

-202 IVTGEAATGIFV
+202 IVTGDAATGIFV

-312 YWQRPVDTGKVKV
+312 YLQRPVDTGKVKV

-340 VLSDNKDCD
+340 VLSNNKDCD

-404 VYALEGGQVTIAGAK
+404 VYALNGGQVTIAGAK

-429 GRAIGVRVEGKDAS
+429 GRAIGVRVEGKDDS

-658 AGSTRTILD
+658 AGSTRTTLD

-723 KMVDLTVSST
+723 KMV
-733 NGGKVYGLDAT
+733 
-744 GGSDITVNGSNL
+744 
-756 TIDVGSYVENG
+756 
-767 TINDRIFAID
+767 
-777 ASTNKGG
+777 
-784 KIILNSDE
+784 
-792 ITIVGEQKGHTV
+792 
-804 YCDGVRANMST
+804 
-815 IEFNGNTTIDLKA
+815 
-828 DLKDGWSAIESK
+828 
-840 NKQNQ
+840 
-845 FAGINVQCDPGNI
+845 
-858 FATAI
+858 
-863 NFNGSETDIK
+863 
-873 VEGKATWFAA
+873 
-883 VQGSGV
+883 
-889 PGSINFTGK
+889 
-898 KVNITAVNNK
+898 
-908 AVSEGDSTTVGIYAQ
+908 
-923 YGATINSAAAT
+923 
-934 DIVTTVEAN
+934 
-943 GDANGIYN
+943 
-951 TNNFYY
+951 
-957 NGNVKLK
+957 
-964 GNFMGTVISNESSAY
+964 
-979 GIYND
+979 
-984 PLDADNTGGE
+984 
-994 VYIGKGLKLDVTALK
+994 
-1009 GEAVG
+1009 
-1014 IYGKGEHSKTTVL
+1014 
-1027 GDVTIT
+1027 
-1033 TNGQNDSYSLYA
+1033 
-1045 AAKANI
+1045 
-1051 TLGSAGKTVALTGD
+1051 ALTGD

-1074 ITLAGDT
+1074 ITLAGDS
-1081 NIVSGTVTADAGGIV
+1081 NVVKGTVTADAGGIV
-1096 LGGGDKAT
+1096 LGGSDKAT
-1104 YTVDKFVT
+1104 YTADKFVT
-1112 KGAGERASAAV
+1112 KGAGEKTSNAK

-1138 LSDINK
+1138 LSDINE
-1144 FDLADNSLI
+1144 FDLANNSLI

-1189 GKLAISDTSYTLAD
+1189 GKLAISDASYTLNNSAGYSKALKAAD
-1203 SKVYSE
+1203 SN
-1209 ALGKV
+1209 
-1214 DDSGVGANTKTTIVM
+1214 GAKTTIVM

-1269 DGSSSVGTTGINN
+1269 DGTSSEGATGVNN
-1282 DLGVKDLDFSS
+1282 DLGVKDLDFS
-1293 TSGSGTVDAI
+1293 TNSGSGTVNAS

-1329 NNNVTVGSDSGS
+1329 NNTVTVGSGS

-1359 NAAVTLKADS
+1359 NAAVTLQADS

-1380 GKITATEGTVAVN
+1380 GKITAAEGTVAVN
-1393 AGANLTTTEDFTVGD
+1393 AGANLTTTQDFTVGD
-1408 AGSNKSGTIDAA
+1408 ASSNKSGTIDAA

-1457 AVTAAGTVDVGTLKL
+1457 AVTAAGTVDVDTLNL
-1472 NKGNIEVTG
+1472 NKGKVEVTG
-1481 SLTAKTLTVGD
+1481 SLTAKTLTVVD
-1492 NDAKIAVGAADSAGT
+1492 SDAKIAVGAADSAGT

-1519 LMLDPDWEDSST
+1519 LMLDPAWEDSST

-1615 NKNFAAANTATFAAG
+1615 NKDLAAANTATFAAG

-1646 LKAGSTVN
+1646 LKAGST
-1654 AQNNS
+1654 ATITIS
-1659 NSNNDAATLKVDS
+1659 NGSAATLKVDS

-1684 KRYTIVSGFTNSGSA
+1684 KQYTIVSGFTNSGSD

-1717 GSGSYSNGSFTVS
+1717 GSGSYSSGSFTVS

-1780 AAVNSFAQGAENS
+1780 VAVNSFAQGAENS

-1809 VQEHLSLAKAAAEQ
+1809 AQEHLSLAKAAAEQ

-1828 KAAVDTADNGGIWA
+1828 KAAVDTADNGSIWA

-1871 FADRGKYSSGIAF
+1871 FADRGKYSSGMAF

-2012 ASGWKVRPTAD
+2012 AGGWKVRPTAD

-2033 NIAMDI
+2033 NTAMDI

>member
-1 MVKVVK
+1 MAKVVK

-16 SKSLAKNK
+16 SKRLAKNK
-24 DLQRKVLCSLLAAG
+24 DLQKKVLCSLLAVG

-52 QSNEKIDLSGSAAS
+52 GTIKDQDMVITSNMNIVADDGGFEGATNRYAAIGHTQDATMTVTAKPGVIVNSVVTATNGRAMGIVNTGNGVLNVNGNYGFALQADTVRGIRNNGYNDLNLNGDFIIKAV
-66 TAYADWD
+66 
-73 MQIDSEGSFKGV
+73 SEGKDSNNDVVVGAEAFNGTNITVNGDKLNIDITTDNARIIGV
-85 YTHNGANLDF
+85 QNFNNNGKTIVFNSNDISIKAVQ
-95 TGTETNI
+95 TGT
-102 IINNKNNAA
+102 
-111 TAVANYGNNGGVM
+111 
-124 NFDAAKTSIT
+124 
-134 LEHTGNVGSA
+134 GSFCQ
-144 SPRDMGVLVN
+144 GVLGY
-154 QGTVNFNGDA
+154 QSTTNFNGDIVIDLKA
-164 LIKLNTANT
+164 DKVTSQVHGVDIQCDPGNTYET
-173 ATMYGVNVECNTND
+173 A
-187 AVPSIVNFNK
+187 VNFNNQQTDIK
-197 KAAID
+197 VEGGAGATVAAIR
-202 IVTGEAATGIFV
+202 
-214 SGKPGSVLASGDNLN
+214 ASGVPGTVNLN
-229 ITINAGGNING
+229 GKVTNLTAANING
-240 VWTRYGGTFST
+240 GMAAAIISQYGAHVNSGSET
-251 GVSNNLNINLQSDSQ
+251 NINAAVNAKDDAVAVYVGEYAGYNGNVELQGNFTADVISEN
-266 YSTVTGIKCFSQK
+266 G
-279 EGQDNSHAG
+279 N
-288 MIDIEGSATINVQS
+288 
-302 ANKAY
+302 AY
-307 GILNE
+307 GILGE
-312 YWQRPVDTGKVKV
+312 
-325 AGDLNITV
+325 
-333 VGKEAYG
+333 
-340 VLSDNKDCD
+340 LSDDAKSEDDGKIYIGKDLELDVTAANGDAVGIGVSGKYNK
-349 TNILGN
+349 TIILGN
-355 ANINVTG
+355 STINATG
-362 TNSSYA
+362 KTASYA
-368 IHAKEGGQITVG
+368 IIAEDGGQITVG
-380 SAGKTVALK
+380 SAGKNVNLT
-389 AETTAGDSGK
+389 GD
-399 LAAAG
+399 
-404 VYALEGGQVTIAGAK
+404 V
-419 ADIEADVTAN
+419 
-429 GRAIGVRVEGKDAS
+429 
-443 ITSAVQLNADTT
+443 
-455 NIAVNG
+455 
-461 TTTAD
+461 
-466 SNNFNEAAWVKN
+466 
-478 GSLTVNSKN
+478 
-487 LNVTGSMSGFT
+487 
-498 LEGLNVSTNGLI
+498 
-510 ELNTEKTVIDIA
+510 
-522 DDYGVTG
+522 
-529 ITAHNGGTFKVNKGD
+529 
-544 LIITSTNTAANGVGK
+544 
-559 TNSIGIQSD
+559 
-568 EIGSGEPQNSII
+568 
-580 IGPGVNKVD
+580 KVD
-589 ITVNGAG
+589 
-596 SEGATPNASNGTAG
+596 
-610 IYAVDGAIEIA
+610 
-621 SGELNVRV
+621 
-629 NSGANVSS
+629 
-637 DASGVY
+637 
-643 SNATGIKGLNGTITV
+643 
-658 AGSTRTILD
+658 
-667 VTDGYQEATG
+667 
-677 VYAGSY
+677 
-683 GDKKATVSILGDTAI
+683 
-698 TATGKT
+698 
-704 GAHALYAEKGSEIT
+704 
-718 IGSKG
+718 
-723 KMVDLTVSST
+723 
-733 NGGKVYGLDAT
+733 
-744 GGSDITVNGSNL
+744 GGSV
-756 TIDVGSYVENG
+756 
-767 TINDRIFAID
+767 IN
-777 ASTNKGG
+777 
-784 KIILNSDE
+784 
-792 ITIVGEQKGHTV
+792 H
-804 YCDGVRANMST
+804 
-815 IEFNGNTTIDLKA
+815 
-828 DLKDGWSAIESK
+828 
-840 NKQNQ
+840 
-845 FAGINVQCDPGNI
+845 
-858 FATAI
+858 
-863 NFNGSETDIK
+863 
-873 VEGKATWFAA
+873 
-883 VQGSGV
+883 
-889 PGSINFTGK
+889 
-898 KVNITAVNNK
+898 
-908 AVSEGDSTTVGIYAQ
+908 
-923 YGATINSAAAT
+923 
-934 DIVTTVEAN
+934 
-943 GDANGIYN
+943 
-951 TNNFYY
+951 
-957 NGNVKLK
+957 
-964 GNFMGTVISNESSAY
+964 
-979 GIYND
+979 
-984 PLDADNTGGE
+984 
-994 VYIGKGLKLDVTALK
+994 
-1009 GEAVG
+1009 
-1014 IYGKGEHSKTTVL
+1014 
-1027 GDVTIT
+1027 GDVTI
-1033 TNGQNDSYSLYA
+1033 NGQLLVKAAGASSEYTSIGESLRINAGSDSAVQIENSSQKNVSNVLNFNSKNTELSSSGSSYISAVNILNNNQPDVTASNTVNFRGDTTKITATATDGKAQGVRIGESNFGSGKLTTDINFGATNTSINVKGNVVAGDYYDQVA
-1045 AAKANI
+1045 GIWEGEGSYKGDVATNIAFNGKANI
-1051 TLGSAGKTVALTGD
+1051 DVYSQGGNAYGIFVEHGSEIGTTIIDFNDNTVINAQNANGSGEAVYISGD
-1065 VTAKDADSI
+1065 GVAVNFNKAQKKGVTVDIIGDITAANNAK
-1074 ITLAGDT
+1074 ITLAGDS
-1081 NIVSGTVTADAGGIV
+1081 NVVKGTVTADAGGIV
-1096 LGGGDKAT
+1096 LAGSDKAT
-1104 YTVDKFVT
+1104 YIVNKFVT
-1112 KGAGERASAAV
+1112 KDSV
-1123 SGTITVSGGTLNIDN
+1123 SRFTTVTRGTITVSGGTLNIDN

-1269 DGSSSVGTTGINN
+1269 DGSSSEGATGVNN

-1293 TSGSGTVDAI
+1293 NSGTVDAS

-1314 VGDGSSELLKGTGNS
+1314 VGDGSSELLKGTGS
-1329 NNNVTVGSDSGS
+1329 NNTVTVGSTSDSGS

-1359 NAAVTLKADS
+1359 NANVTLQSDS

-1380 GKITATEGTVAVN
+1380 DKITATEGTVAVN
-1393 AGANLTTTEDFTVGD
+1393 AGANLTTTQDFTVGD
-1408 AGSNKSGTIDAA
+1408 AINNKTGTIDAA

-1440 LTANELSVGDSS
+1440 LTANELSVGTS
-1452 NSKEG
+1452 NKEG
-1457 AVTAAGTVDVGTLKL
+1457 TVTAAGTVDVGTLNL
-1472 NKGNIEVTG
+1472 NKGNVEVTG

-1492 NDAKIAVGAADSAGT
+1492 SDAKIAVGAADRAGT
-1507 LTAEDVKLGGAS
+1507 LTVEDVKLGGAS
-1519 LMLDPDWEDSST
+1519 LMLDPDWEDGST

-1540 KFNSSQIDGKLTVGQ
+1540 KFNGSQIDGKLTVGQ

-1580 GKNDITAALYID
+1580 GQNDITAALYID

-1615 NKNFAAANTATFAAG
+1615 SKDLVAANTATFAAG

-1637 DAALTTDGA
+1637 DAALTIDGA
-1646 LKAGSTVN
+1646 LKAGGTATN
-1654 AQNNS
+1654 TIS
-1659 NSNNDAATLKVDS
+1659 NGSAATLKVDS

-1684 KRYTIVSGFTNSGSA
+1684 KQYTIVSGFTNSGSA
-1699 VTDGGWN
+1699 VIDGGWN

-1730 TQKVKAS
+1730 TQKVKAN

-1809 VQEHLSLAKAAAEQ
+1809 AQEHLSLAKAAAEQ

-1828 KAAVDTADNGGIWA
+1828 KAAVDTADNGSIWA

-1862 YNGVIIGGD
+1862 YNGIVVGGD

-1945 MGIKGEK
+1945 MGVKGEK
-1952 LISNGHGTSYVPY
+1952 VISNGHGTSYVPY

-2012 ASGWKVRPTAD
+2012 AGGWKVRPTAD

-2033 NIAMDI
+2033 NTAMDI

>member
-1 MVKVVK
+1 M
-7 IWKGDLMMR
+7 
-16 SKSLAKNK
+16 
-24 DLQRKVLCSLLAAG
+24 
-38 VMSVCIS
+38 
-45 GGDVWAA
+45 
-52 QSNEKIDLSGSAAS
+52 
-66 TAYADWD
+66 
-73 MQIDSEGSFKGV
+73 
-85 YTHNGANLDF
+85 NL
-95 TGTETNI
+95 
-102 IINNKNNAA
+102 
-111 TAVANYGNNGGVM
+111 
-124 NFDAAKTSIT
+124 
-134 LEHTGNVGSA
+134 
-144 SPRDMGVLVN
+144 
-154 QGTVNFNGDA
+154 
-164 LIKLNTANT
+164 
-173 ATMYGVNVECNTND
+173 GVNSSNSE
-187 AVPSIVNFNK
+187 
-197 KAAID
+197 AI
-202 IVTGEAATGIFV
+202 GIGA
-214 SGKPGSVLASGDNLN
+214 SGK
-229 ITINAGGNING
+229 
-240 VWTRYGGTFST
+240 Y
-251 GVSNNLNINLQSDSQ
+251 
-266 YSTVTGIKCFSQK
+266 
-279 EGQDNSHAG
+279 
-288 MIDIEGSATINVQS
+288 
-302 ANKAY
+302 NK
-307 GILNE
+307 
-312 YWQRPVDTGKVKV
+312 T
-325 AGDLNITV
+325 
-333 VGKEAYG
+333 
-340 VLSDNKDCD
+340 
-349 TNILGN
+349 
-355 ANINVTG
+355 
-362 TNSSYA
+362 
-368 IHAKEGGQITVG
+368 
-380 SAGKTVALK
+380 
-389 AETTAGDSGK
+389 
-399 LAAAG
+399 
-404 VYALEGGQVTIAGAK
+404 
-419 ADIEADVTAN
+419 
-429 GRAIGVRVEGKDAS
+429 
-443 ITSAVQLNADTT
+443 
-455 NIAVNG
+455 
-461 TTTAD
+461 
-466 SNNFNEAAWVKN
+466 
-478 GSLTVNSKN
+478 
-487 LNVTGSMSGFT
+487 
-498 LEGLNVSTNGLI
+498 
-510 ELNTEKTVIDIA
+510 
-522 DDYGVTG
+522 
-529 ITAHNGGTFKVNKGD
+529 
-544 LIITSTNTAANGVGK
+544 
-559 TNSIGIQSD
+559 
-568 EIGSGEPQNSII
+568 
-580 IGPGVNKVD
+580 
-589 ITVNGAG
+589 
-596 SEGATPNASNGTAG
+596 
-610 IYAVDGAIEIA
+610 
-621 SGELNVRV
+621 
-629 NSGANVSS
+629 
-637 DASGVY
+637 
-643 SNATGIKGLNGTITV
+643 
-658 AGSTRTILD
+658 
-667 VTDGYQEATG
+667 
-677 VYAGSY
+677 
-683 GDKKATVSILGDTAI
+683 SILGDTAI

-723 KMVDLTVSST
+723 KIVDLTVSST

-756 TIDVGSYVENG
+756 TIDVSSSVENG

-777 ASTNKGG
+777 ASDNKGG
-784 KIILNSDE
+784 KIILNSDG
-792 ITIVGEQKGHTV
+792 ITLVGEQKGHTV
-804 YCDGVRANMST
+804 YCDGVRANVST

-828 DLKDGWSAIESK
+828 DLKDDWGATESK
-840 NKQNQ
+840 NKQSQ
-845 FAGINVQCDPGNI
+845 FAGINVQCDPDDNN
-858 FATAI
+858 ATI
-863 NFNGSETDIK
+863 VVFNGGKTDIK

-908 AVSEGDSTTVGIYAQ
+908 AVREGDSTTVGIYAQ
-923 YGATINSAAAT
+923 YGATINSVAAT

-943 GDANGIYN
+943 GYANGIYN
-951 TNNFYY
+951 TNNFGY

-984 PLDADNTGGE
+984 PLAADNTGGE

-1014 IYGKGEHSKTTVL
+1014 IYGEGEHSKTTVL
-1027 GDVTIT
+1027 GDVIIT

-1074 ITLAGDT
+1074 ITLAGDS
-1081 NIVSGTVTADAGGIV
+1081 NVVKGTVTADAGGIV
-1096 LGGGDKAT
+1096 LAGSDKAT
-1104 YTVDKFVT
+1104 YIVNKFVT
-1112 KGAGERASAAV
+1112 KDSV
-1123 SGTITVSGGTLNIDN
+1123 SRFTTVTRGTITVSGGTLNIDN

-1269 DGSSSVGTTGINN
+1269 DGSSSGGTTGINN

-1293 TSGSGTVDAI
+1293 TSGSGTVDAS

-1314 VGDGSSELLKGTGNS
+1314 VGDGSSELLKGTGS
-1329 NNNVTVGSDSGS
+1329 NNTVTVGSTSDSGS

-1359 NAAVTLKADS
+1359 NANVTLQSDS
-1369 QMNVEAGSFTV
+1369 QMTVEAGSFTV
-1380 GKITATEGTVAVN
+1380 DKITATEGTVAVN
-1393 AGANLTTTEDFTVGD
+1393 AGANLTTTQDFTVGD
-1408 AGSNKSGTIDAA
+1408 AINNKTGTIDAA

-1440 LTANELSVGDSS
+1440 LTANELSVGTS
-1452 NSKEG
+1452 NKEG
-1457 AVTAAGTVDVGTLKL
+1457 TVNAAGTVDVDTLNL
-1472 NKGNIEVTG
+1472 NKGNVEVTG

-1492 NDAKIAVGAADSAGT
+1492 SDAKIAVGAADSAGT

-1519 LMLDPDWEDSST
+1519 LMLDPAWEDGST

-1540 KFNSSQIDGKLTVGQ
+1540 KFNGSQIDGKLTVGQ

-1580 GKNDITAALYID
+1580 GQNDITAALYID

-1605 VDGSLTHASD
+1605 VDGSLTHVSD
-1615 NKNFAAANTATFAAG
+1615 SKDLAAANTATFAAG

-1637 DAALTTDGA
+1637 DAALTMDGA
-1646 LKAGSTVN
+1646 LKAGGT
-1654 AQNNS
+1654 ATITIS
-1659 NSNNDAATLKVDS
+1659 NGSAATLKVDS

-1684 KRYTIVSGFTNSGSA
+1684 KQYTIVSGFTNSGSA

-1717 GSGSYSNGSFTVS
+1717 GSGSYSSGSFTVS

-1871 FADRGKYSSGIAF
+1871 FADRGKYSSGMAF